1 MNKAYKIIWSHVRN
15 CYVVVS
21 EITKNHGKNNTRS
34 IVSQLAARSAEAQR
48 CAAAGRLLT
57 AAGRWALPFVTA
69 GVLLA
74 PVSGFASTIKDADN
88 NSLTSNGKVHNIYTQ
103 KILSNER
110 VNFGYNRFQKFEI
123 TKGDIANMHF
133 HLQGQPANKSDNLVN
148 LVKSKID
155 IQGTVNAIKDN
166 RIGGNLYF
174 ISPEGMTVGPTG
186 VINTGRFVGLVPS
199 IENFAGKARTSGMW
213 GSTTQMAYQFEHYI
227 SNFGK
232 RNDKG
237 EFSVLRREWAAQE
250 ELEGFK
256 LASDG
261 KIEIAGQVN
270 TRSGILLG
278 AAHIDIKNGALLRGN
293 KNIDFTSLV
302 NAKDDGGTVVTNAT
316 LSGVGMT
323 AVADD
328 KSGDIILRAAT
339 EHDNT
344 FLYSPTIETIINTS
358 LDARVD
364 VDGAI
369 ETDGRADISA
379 SATHKFDSSKFTLT
393 KPAMDA
399 GKDLLRDLLGLQIDA
414 AGARKLTTAQ
424 VNLTKNG
431 KITAAGDVNLQADAS
446 TTIKLE
452 AKIRPAKAADTTSAM
467 PVAAATV
474 GIVKNKAL
482 VDVKGDI
489 TSTAGDVAL
498 AANAKTNASL
508 KTVAL
513 EPYTAYVSPGDKG
526 NAIYVGVS
534 WLDGDNLAQINI
546 DEGKNAITAKGGDF
560 SAEAHATSDLS
571 AGSYVEG
578 ADKTFA
584 STSVTVLDFDTA
596 TNVNIKRSVEAKSV
610 KAAAENEIAG
620 LSASAEDANGEG
632 EGAYIDFVL
641 LNPTKG
647 DELAKKLKDK
657 YHWNGFVNGGKLE
670 GLENAFDT
678 VQGYITAGAAVAVV
692 DSVNSAAVT
701 VAPGVTLKATGDAV
715 KKDASGKDV
724 PGGDV
729 TLEANAHIDSLHHA
743 IAGWANEQDAD
754 TASKVT
760 VASAFL
766 YSNIEND
773 AKVELQKAA
782 ADQNGA
788 SLISE
793 KGSVNLN
800 ATGKQLYDAAE
811 PAKNVV
817 DRAKKM
823 WGVLKNFANQF
834 PELANLE
841 SDTVKVE
848 KLLDG
853 KLKTETDRA
862 SFWDFCDSLK
872 NFLKNEGKNI
882 SKLNSEAKQMVRD
895 LSDVLSPGSYTNYY
909 VRSYMVDSQD
919 SGSAN
924 LDVAAS
930 VNIAKLH
937 NKGIVSLGEKANIS
951 AGKNIKID
959 TLADTDVVTA
969 TGYGGEFFAMSESNG
984 NAAGATV
991 AVQDFIGDSLI
1002 LSGKNV
1008 TLTANTAGED
1018 SGNIAL
1024 NAKNEMIQT
1033 GIILSAGKADK
1044 NLSATGSL
1052 SLLTGGVNT
1061 LVLLDDE
1068 TAVRAAGTFSMG
1080 ADSSATVTNVVGGL
1094 ALGSARTNATIGAG
1108 VAVNLL
1114 DVNSIAMIGDTGSD
1128 ASTTVTDTETDE
1140 FKKKSIEEQNKIKA
1154 ENALAKARKV
1164 AAKEAQTKKMGA
1176 DFSLTTEELASSL
1189 GVKTADGAAKGSVTA
1204 QNVSVT
1210 GNSGGTLN
1218 AIGIEGAEA
1227 SESHSGFD
1235 FLTNWDKKGNYLRDQ
1250 MTDAG
1255 INVVGFPFD
1264 RFKKIL
1270 NKDVQLKKTWD
1281 FSTYQ
1286 PVQPANDNASEA
1298 SFNAT
1303 AAASVAWNKVE
1314 SETAAVISGVNVN
1327 LRKQKDADKAGSLIN
1342 TATDDV
1348 FSGAWAGAAAVNW
1361 FNGATGAA
1369 ANNNAKKGALG
1380 TAIAV
1385 NRLDRNA
1392 DAVMLASN
1400 ISQAGNIK
1408 NTAIR
1413 NGAEVAA
1420 ALGLAVT
1427 NDSQGTS
1434 TDASVAFG
1442 LAMNKANT
1450 GARALL
1456 VDTTSRYETQADN
1469 ITYTGGTD
1477 LETSAYDGDIQVAG
1491 GVDLA
1496 WVKTDQAGTGIAA
1509 GMTAAVSEISNDI
1522 QSGIQGGSYTGLSNV
1537 LAAGEDALT
1546 QVNAAVGLGFTRSDK
1561 GVATAGSLA
1570 YTELKNTNHSYISG
1584 TETLKATGGVTVTS
1598 QDISGKKENQYKK
1611 YLKDRKVDATGLGY
1625 LSSDTTNKLGTGTAA
1640 GSTMVNVAVE
1650 FSEGKTNAAGAALS
1664 INNVTNKFSSDIVN
1678 NKALEAG
1685 SVKAAA
1691 DVHTN
1696 IVSVAAGVSVS
1707 EADWG
1712 GVGSLS
1718 FNELDQDNIVS
1729 ITGNRNGTAANSGI
1743 TADSVSAAAKNTS
1756 HIVNVTGDFAG
1767 GKNAVGLGIA
1777 YNRMDDTTG
1786 IYATN
1791 NQIQAKDAAKGV
1803 AVSLD
1808 ANNDAYALAL
1818 SVGAAATYKDN
1829 GTVAAHGNFA
1839 VNRGHN
1845 DTVAVIGEDKDGK
1858 KGTEKD
1864 KIGNA
1869 SSVTVK
1875 ATDKTS
1881 KTTIAGSA
1889 ELAIK
1894 DTTVALGVGVAL
1906 TESDKG
1912 SEKGD
1917 GKETVRAEINNADIT
1932 TVKAGDK
1939 APVINATA
1947 TDSSKATTVSVGVGL
1962 VKSAKFAA
1970 QGVGADANINKT
1982 ITAGLK
1988 DTSIDKNGG
1997 SKAALV
2003 TVKADTSST
2012 LKTGAAAMQLS
2023 GPDSFLAGVVA
2034 VGVNRIKDTTTAGVT
2049 YTDKQ
2054 TAASMN
2060 VGNLDIS
2067 AASKGEIL
2075 SVAMGAS
2082 VAVKGTAAVGGS
2094 GSHNY
2099 IENNATAEI
2108 KKANIN
2114 STGNVGVVAQSDEAI
2129 SNYAGMLDVAAG
2141 GQGAAAALGVT
2152 GSYNKLTGHTY
2163 ARIED
2168 STVVAK
2174 GSDSNQIMTASALK
2188 DNTDNDKYLI
2198 DSAVSRN
2205 TWSSGSFTEG
2215 EGDDKKYGVSRLQKG
2230 RKEET
2235 KSGVV
2240 VDASATHSIASVMAN
2255 GGVAVGMGDSGVGV
2269 SLAGVVNLN
2278 YVSGETAAKVVD
2290 SKLNTAQTRSDVNV
2304 HAADYTNVAEFSGAA
2319 SVGVG
2324 QSAGIAAGFTG
2335 TTNEIDR
2342 VTAAGITTASATW
2355 DKDKKQYA
2363 INDTSKTKNTV
2374 YANNFAVTADAK
2386 QAMSAFNVT
2395 GAVAGSSVFS
2405 FETGDN
2411 VNTNKLQSAIVAAVT
2426 NATVDYA
2433 KDAVVKASHED
2444 AVYNLN
2450 VDAGLAISAKGA
2462 GSLNV
2467 GVGVVN
2473 ESSSVTAD
2481 VENSSIKKQTGAA
2494 GKSKL
2499 SIGASNSTKLEA
2511 TLTSVGVA
2519 AGLFSGAIAS
2529 SVAVNNVDTRVTSR
2543 IAGSELTADTVTV
2556 DTTNALKVK
2565 DATGTGA
2572 GALLGGI
2579 GVGVDVNTFND
2590 TVTTTVDNSTV
2601 KADDTLT
2608 VNTQTQREINNT
2620 VVGVGVGAG
2629 GIAVNV
2635 LAVTVN
2641 EGVEELG
2648 VVKDKDSKGNE
2659 QTFDHSATINK
2670 VLKTVNDNNQRDL
2683 SASFYGM
2690 TETEKTEMEKKARTN
2705 VKAGTTLAGTGVHT
2719 YVQNSSTLEAEK
2731 GALTVTNTELNDAD
2745 LVGGSGSGG
2754 IAGVNVA
2761 DVVYHLNELNEISV
2775 ANSTVKGGSV
2785 SLTTH
2790 QGNVTKNKDDAIHL
2804 QTVQAGLGGLAIGVG
2819 YAGLTTE
2826 GQTGI
2831 TIDKGTLTA
2840 TNGDLTVKSSDDAKS
2855 KTDMTGV
2862 SVGAVS
2868 VPVSVAHNTNIAN
2881 NFVNVKGGSQL
2892 TASTTKTQEVT
2903 DSEGNKKTEKAPAY
2917 INLQTERAGRVAA
2930 KTVGVGVGGAAVIVN
2945 TAKVYDRSSSAVS
2958 VADGSNTFTADAI
2971 RMEAVNAPVVK
2982 AEAGGTGV
2990 SALGVS
2996 VMQSNAEAYS
3006 AATVTVADNNSLL
3019 GDAVLAQAVIGKEGT
3034 DLTHAETH
3042 STNVSIIA
3050 NVSPNKAKAI
3060 TQTEAKVS
3068 MGTETFKTEKKE
3080 KTTNGQGQEEEKTVT
3095 GSYTSLALITRN
3107 NASRRAI
3114 LGNTSISGG
3123 FSIGTGDAKAEGD
3136 DKSIVEAKGANT
3148 GGDAAV
3154 KLQNLKISAGG
3165 SNTAKGLADGD
3176 SGGFTAWGAAATIT
3190 MNTKTTNTASLS
3202 GAWNVA
3208 GNADIGALQQVTS
3221 KGSSKTGAGGA
3232 FTATWANSDN
3242 NVEMDTKTELKE
3254 GAQLTAGQSYVL
3266 ASNKIVTG
3274 AYDGESWNNHMSVG
3288 GIIQIA
3294 PDIKSKQVLT
3304 SKANVA
3310 INKNAKVTTAKGQ
3323 VYDAYSNLDVYNK
3336 VEGKGGGV
3344 AENVFAYSDN
3354 TVVSTNKI
3362 AVDEGAELNQKG
3374 EYEAGSDI
3382 TLSSSDKIK
3391 MDLAAEAYIGGAGGA
3406 LEGGVENRVTRNNGV
3421 EVNGKL
3427 ASTHDINLYAG
3438 VDADGSASDV
3448 NITELAEAHNNT
3460 LVSVYTGT
3468 DTNLD
3473 LKNNQQVIVG
3483 KNGSATSVRHINVSA
3498 ENGSET
3504 FKKES
3509 VKVYNLVAG
3518 QSKNSKTVGNAP
3530 GMASMTETNNNFVNV
3545 EGLLKTGIQNNV
3557 KIEITGALV
3566 PSVTSKDE
3574 NGNAVEHT
3582 LTPVNG
3588 ELPKFNIA
3596 VTNNSGTNTDTIV
3609 RKEDIKTGDM
3619 DYATQLGKQLAALES
3634 LISDYNNGKSSNTA
3648 AYLGYIQQR
3657 QRILDEMEK
3666 RHLFT
3671 EATNDNGEKVKV
3683 YINEGFTIS
3692 YVEIPE
3698 ITVSG
3703 GNIVVQSD
3711 NLYGKGKL
3719 EANGAPQIQINNLSN
3734 AYLKLDGLKVGENGG
3749 EIRFQGHSISAGDE
3763 GKKQIN
3769 DLNKDK
3775 GKKAE
3780 FSSLYSDSSTSSVS
3794 AISVLNNNE
3803 AIRTEIQV
3811 KDQNGKEVTYVSI
3824 PDVAVLGDITNTFGD
3839 VRIENKQGNI
3849 TIGSGSTNNGANING
3864 RMVQLLATQGSISQ
3878 DYIDGIVNI
3887 GGRPQDI
3894 NRDEVDK
3901 VIKDTTLSE
3910 NDKVTK
3916 LGLTEV
3922 KSNIEKAEAG
3932 RIAGDSIYIAA
3943 ADINVNGLIQS
3954 GYGKYV
3960 ADIAADAVSD
3970 ENIQKLKNNGS
3981 EVTVQGRTMYKL
3993 NDGNRVEF
4001 DKDSGAFQYVV
4012 QVYYDPQ
4019 SKGLVVE
4026 DIDTKGG
4033 KIYLTGRIS
4042 STGNGRILAVDG
4054 GAEITIANN
4063 SKADLTTGKILNNDI
4078 EGKITITDLAR
4089 DTWTEYTRSQTT
4101 TIVDY
4106 TKHLKDAGGIDQYKE
4121 SGAAIG
4127 RFDKDNPKTY
4137 TPKSGL
4143 RYNWTLGKETST
4155 TRYYEQVQNT
4165 LFWGGVETGTD
4176 TSKLAQTEASTT
4188 PTETKTTDGH
4198 ALGSGNFIDTI
4209 SAGYTD
4215 SSGKKLVDTEFGAI
4229 MESNKTSESRTVTGN
4244 WKEGGKWWA
4253 LWSNPKYH
4261 TTWTTKTGTTQSY
4274 TFSLKADNPIGIGFI
4289 GKENGSI
4296 TVSNTNT
4303 AGGNVNLNGNIQSN
4317 TKEAAVTIRS
4327 AGGSIIQKSGTT
4339 ITTGKAVLQA
4349 KDDIENIHIASMGE
4363 RIDTGEKDAKGNV
4376 IYTTND
4382 GVLLN
4387 AVSSNAGNINV
4398 EVVGGSIAG
4407 QALPGNVVIQ
4417 KLKSEGT
4424 GVTGSPGDVT
4434 LKAKGNITQEGTG
4447 VTVRGQSIRLT
4458 SVDGAIGTSAQSI
4471 VVDSSAEAFGLGE
4484 DSAGVNAEAKANIN
4498 IAEQDGDMRVGSV
4511 ISHEGDVYLE
4521 AKDGRLL
4528 DALPQTN
4535 DGNNMDEDDLI
4546 HHWIDAGL
4554 IAGTEDYEGAYIRG
4568 LKQDAA
4574 NYKARVEEQFKEFKS
4589 GNNGFSLRQRF
4600 TKPGTTETYANAKEY
4615 LAQDK
4620 TYMVMENAN
4629 ADYKAYIEKEY
4640 ANKEGKPE
4648 LEAKYAGYDS
4658 AAAYLAQ
4665 DTGYQN
4671 MLSIARDYKDETE
4684 KDFAQFTVEASIK
4697 QKFTKTDGTFYAS
4710 VSEYLAADT
4719 AYQKLVKETQD
4730 KTNPYVRDV
4739 NEQFNKFKNGDNTY
4753 KDMFTKEDGTTYDT
4767 VSQYLLEDATY
4778 QGYIKDQN
4786 DYSVRIC
4793 DEFSHFT
4800 NNKSNGALADMF
4812 TLPSGKTY
4820 DSAEAY
4826 LRDDATYQAMV
4837 KKYEQPEFAWTKDQL
4852 LYAIRNAIVNKE
4864 TGVSSETQTKVANV
4878 QGKNVTLVAKGVGLN
4893 TNQTT
4898 EIKASDLGGGAEASI
4913 AKMKQLAN
4921 ADAADVTMYNKNGDI
4936 LRLVTVKSDT
4946 GALVNTWKAYKA
4958 DKPSE
4963 EIHYT
4968 DASNYE
4974 IDKFV
4979 IGNFSPLGVYATG
4992 KLDVTA
4998 ISDNVFIAGRSND
5011 KAGFAPVNIGKITA
5025 GGSDDTGN
5033 VNSDVRLYTREGIYN
5048 AADRLGQNEG
5058 NIHAKDLIAYGGTK
5072 DIGSKEK
5079 PVTVSL
5085 SGDLLTA
5092 NAGDSSSTDTASGNV
5107 YIKNV
5112 KTDDKLRVGAIYAK
5126 NTISLE
5132 SAKGFDMTTNPDY
5145 KLAYLNAGKALEL
5158 KTNPSTGVIG
5168 SEANPIRILNN
5179 AGTPEQYGG
5188 DLANNGMLIN
5198 LTGKD
5203 AYVKGVNGTRG
5214 DNTTMRLGLVKM
5226 TGDLAATSESY
5237 LEAGAVRL
5245 GDTEEEGINGKVD
5258 AGGNVKLE
5266 AVKDVVVTG
5275 PASSTDGDIT
5285 VKAGADAR
5293 VNYALTA
5300 YSGIYITAE
5309 NEAKINGDLTA
5320 KATDNTVVSVSGKNG
5335 VTLDNSVISGRPQ
5348 KDAEGS
5354 YRDGG
5359 AILLA
5364 SANGRIRQ
5372 NENGALVA
5380 HIVKAASGKAIDLTN
5395 QGNKFR
5401 EFTATGVDSEE
5412 TDEQGNKVKVING
5425 GVNVSAHAGNT
5436 LTAGIEN
5443 SVVYG
5448 NVALTNVDDGGLT
5461 VNTDIAVK
5469 KNQDSNSGN
5478 ITFNQQ
5484 GDILVEGALQAENSV
5499 SETSANGNVTN
5510 YKEITAENNIQIQA
5524 TAANDA
5530 AKGNVALHGAVTS
5543 KTGTVTGEAGQNLTA
5558 NDVDAKGN
5566 IALTAGH
5573 DIALKGGVKTAD
5585 GEVSGNAGNDI
5596 MIEDTVTAPEHIVL
5610 TAGHDISESKNGGL
5624 VTDEADITVGNSA
5637 ILTGGNNA
5645 FPRIIVNGIAPAGS
5659 NEPVIA
5665 GNVKIADSAASLS
5678 LNVNAEVRGVA
5689 EAENKIGALRVDSAL
5704 TAGSVT
5710 LRAKEDIAQQA
5721 GITVTGQAEGLT
5733 VSAGTGVILENEN
5746 NRFNMITLQGPETM
5760 KAEHEGRTYT
5770 VNAIRGDVK
5779 VKTHGGSDLI
5789 VTTIAETSPEQL
5801 LMVGNDFALEN
5812 LDTDGGISAYNSIW
5826 AFGEKEGTGNITLK
5840 ADGNIVNGDD
5850 THEVTLLAARDINL
5864 LSVKGLVDN
5873 NGSLSAGNNVTLD
5886 AAKGISAGENK
5897 DDFVS
5902 AGNSVTMYTDAG
5914 DIETAGNVSAKDG
5927 DVLIRNGVLD
5937 DDGSFIAGTGKIQLG
5952 GNVEAGRNIDVKAA
5966 GGNIVMEKGNITAKQ
5981 DIIVQAGGEGNINLS
5996 GLGMLTDTQV
6006 TAGNSISLTT
6016 EKGSILAGGTIK
6028 AEQGDIVARQTDG
6041 VAVGGEGSVYGI
6053 GFLGDVTAES
6063 GNVTAHVKKGIIYY
6077 SGNTKAGGDI
6087 TATVSQEGDIGYGT
6101 TAGQGTV
6108 EAGGNVTAFTQ
6119 NGNILYDNTVTAG
6132 RDITAMTLE
6141 GDVTGSGSMNAGR
6154 DVVLGS
6160 SQGDVAMQADVTAKN
6175 DVTATATQGDIVMAG
6190 NVTAKNGDVILVASN
6205 SNPETSDG
6213 NVTVKGRIKSGTDTK
6228 LIAENGNVSVA
6239 GTIDSGNDMNATVK
6253 GTAGGS
6259 IELGGDVKAI
6269 RDIVAEIKDPVNGNI
6284 TVNGKTDAGRDV
6296 KVTNTEGDITLNGDV
6311 DAGNDILA
6319 TTTSGMIQMDGDVTA
6334 KQGDIKAASGTGAIG
6349 LVGDIDACRDVI
6361 AKTGGTGS
6369 ILFNS
6374 DWSDGKHDVHA
6385 GRDVDL
6391 TVENADISV
6400 NGMVTADAGDI
6411 RATAKTGGI
6420 DFNGSVQAGQDITA
6434 SVTEN
6439 GTIRYSGAV
6448 KANRDVTATTLN
6460 GTIDYAKKVE
6470 AGRSVTALTDN
6481 GNVTYN
6487 ASIVAGDSVLA
6498 DVLKGDIYVGDD
6510 ITAQNHV
6517 TLTDGEGKITV
6528 GDTINTTAGNVT
6540 LTAIE
6545 GTVTVGE
6552 ADGTGRIDA
6561 GGIVTI
6567 NASKAIATD
6576 TNLVDIL
6583 TSVESRNADV
6593 SVKSVNGNIHI
6604 GNNNDPDTETVT
6616 AKGNVNLE
6624 ADYGKIIIDGKTS
6637 TKEGDIILKATNKE
6651 YKPGADGQNIIIHQS
6666 GKLEAGRDAN
6676 LIAVN
6681 GDLHVTDN
6689 VTAQRT
6695 LRAETRGQGDI
6706 TLDKDVTVVKDMTMQ
6721 TEKGNITVGKD
6732 ITAKNGNVTIN
6743 AKSGSVAVGTVD
6755 GSGNKSGKVEAGGN
6769 VTINAAQPSAGTNNL
6784 VDILTSV
6791 ESKNADVSV
6800 KTVNG
6805 DIHIGS
6811 NDANTETVTAKGNVT
6826 LEADNGKIIIDGKT
6840 STKEGDIT
6848 LKATN
6853 KKEYKP
6859 GEDGKNIIINQDGK
6873 LEAGR
6878 DANLIAVNGDLHV
6891 TDNVTAQRTLRA
6903 ETRGQ
6908 GAISLDEN
6916 VTVVKD
6922 MVMQAEKGDITVGH
6936 KVDASQGSVTM
6947 TTGTGSIDIGST
6959 VTAGRDISA
6968 KAGTAA
6974 NGSGDILIGDN
6985 LDADTVKAGNNVTLE
7000 TTNGKI
7006 DIKGSTSTVSG
7017 DIKVTAGRPVY
7028 NPDSD
7033 TIVFDQN
7040 GKLKSGKDAYLIAKN
7055 GDLHV
7060 TDDVTAKGTF
7070 YAQVEGMGNVYLD
7083 ENLNV
7088 EKDLTLSTETGDITV
7103 GKEVNAGNGSVSL
7116 TTGTGN
7122 VTVGEDVTAGKNVS
7136 VTTGTG
7142 NVTVGSNGKGSVT
7155 ADKDVTVNV
7164 GKGEVDIVKSVTSND
7179 GSVTVKSGE
7188 GNIHIGNN
7196 GPTVDTVTAKENI
7209 TLETGEGKITIDG
7222 KTSTQ
7227 TGDVTLQAANKEYV
7241 AGETG
7246 KNIII
7251 NATGQVTAGN
7261 DANLIAKNGDL
7272 HVTDRVTAQGSLNAE
7287 TQTKGDISLDDDVTV
7302 VNDISMKTQTG
7313 DITVGKKVTADNGSV
7328 SMTTE
7333 TGKIT
7338 VDENVTA
7345 GADVNMTTGTG
7356 NIDIGEAV
7364 NAGGSITG
7372 KSGSGT
7378 IHIGNNGPDVDTVTA
7393 TENIKLE
7400 AEDGKIEIYGKTS
7413 TQTGDITLKAANK
7426 KYVPGADGQN
7436 IIIDHNGQV
7445 ASGRDASLIAKNGDL
7460 HVTDAIKAQ
7469 RDVNAI
7475 TQSQGDVF
7483 LDDSL
7488 KVNRNATLQADTGDI
7503 MAPKSLT
7510 AGNNATLTTK
7520 QGNITSGSVTA
7531 GNNIT
7536 ATNGN
7541 GVTRANSLTAG
7552 NHITVANGDGQ
7563 IRLGTTDSKSASL
7576 SNAGKDGSVTAGTI
7590 RVEANGNAN
7599 GTGADDLHLGGS
7611 NVSAGTVVNKSS
7623 GSAPLTITTQGATK
7637 SQPMKDFNI
7646 GARNADGSYNGG
7658 IQSASGAVV
7667 QQLWTDKGLVYMNGD
7682 SNLHVSKLVVND
7694 KLHAANQNISAGIF
7708 GRPPTHDG
7716 ERVVYWNNSNRNNPA
7731 GEMSRWYS
7739 GSYSDSGWMY
7749 LDLFYNGNIG
7759 SRYGVLVDAH
7769 GYRNLYGDSI
7779 SVVDTMRKRLNAE
7792 ANGDGVVYYNRSNLI
7807 RFGDDANIANALAE
7821 ELTVDE

>member
-21 EITKNHGKNNTRS
+21 EIVKNHGKNNTRS
-34 IVSQLAARSAEAQR
+34 IVSLLAARSAEAQR

-74 PVSGFASTIKDADN
+74 PVSGWASTIKDADN
-88 NSLTSNGKVHNIYTQ
+88 KSLTSNGKVHDIYAQ
-103 KILSNER
+103 QILKNDR
-110 VNFGYNRFQKFEI
+110 VNFGYNRFQEFKI
-123 TKGDIANMHF
+123 TQGDIANMHF

-186 VINTGRFVGLVPS
+186 VINTGRFVGLVPDS
-199 IENFAGKARTSGMW
+199 DNFTGKVGTSGMW

-237 EFSVLRREWAAQE
+237 EFSVMRTEWAEEE
-250 ELEGFK
+250 ELKGFK
-256 LASDG
+256 LASKG

-270 TRSGILLG
+270 TRSGMLLG

-302 NAKDDGGTVVTNAT
+302 NAKDDGGNVVTDAA

-344 FLYSPTIETIINTS
+344 YLYSPTIETIIDTN
-358 LDARVD
+358 LDAKVD
-364 VDGAI
+364 VDGTI
-369 ETDGRADISA
+369 VTDGRADISA
-379 SATHKFDSSKFTLT
+379 SATHKFDSTKFTLT
-393 KPAMDA
+393 KPIMDV
-399 GKDLLRDLLGLQIDA
+399 GKDLLRDLLGLNIDA

-424 VNLTKNG
+424 VNLKENG

-452 AKIRPAKAADTTSAM
+452 AKIRPAKADGTTSAM

-498 AANAKTNASL
+498 TANATTNASL

-596 TNVNIKRSVEAKSV
+596 TNVNVKRSVEAESV

-620 LSASAEDANGEG
+620 LSVAAEDANGEG

-657 YHWNGFVNGGKLE
+657 YHWNGFINGGKLA

-678 VQGYITAGAAVAVV
+678 AQGYITAGAAVAVV

-715 KKDASGKDV
+715 KKDAGGKEV
-724 PGGDV
+724 SGGDV
-729 TLEANAHIDSLHHA
+729 TLEANAHIDSLHHSLQ
-743 IAGWANEQDAD
+743 GWANEQDAD

-760 VASAFL
+760 VASSVL

-773 AKVELQKAA
+773 AKVELQGDTANHK
-782 ADQNGA
+782 GA

-800 ATGKQLYDAAE
+800 ATGKQIYDAAE

-823 WGVLKNFANQF
+823 WKVLKNFGYQF

-1286 PVQPANDNASEA
+1286 PVQPANDDASEA

-1303 AAASVAWNKVE
+1303 VAASVAWNKVE
-1314 SETAAVISGVNVN
+1314 SETAAVISGVNVD

-1640 GSTMVNVAVE
+1640 GSTIVNVAVE

-1743 TADSVSAAAKNTS
+1743 IVDSVSAAAKNTS

-1786 IYATN
+1786 IYAAN

-2278 YVSGETAAKVVD
+2278 YVSGETAAKVLD

-2324 QSAGIAAGFTG
+2324 SKAGIAAGFTG

-2342 VTAAGITTASATW
+2342 VTAAGISTSSATW
-2355 DKDKKQYA
+2355 NAAEKRYETS
-2363 INDTSKTKNTV
+2363 DTSKTKNTV

-2395 GAVAGSSVFS
+2395 GAVAGSSMAAFQ
-2405 FETGDN
+2405 TGDN
-2411 VNTNKLQSAIVAAVT
+2411 VNTNKLQSATVAAVT

-2494 GKSKL
+2494 GKPKL

-2608 VNTQTQREINNT
+2608 VNTKTQREVGNT

-2641 EGVEELG
+2641 EGVEKLG
-2648 VVKDKDSKGNE
+2648 AAEDADGKATSFSHTD
-2659 QTFDHSATINK
+2659 TINK
-2670 VLKTVNDNNQRDL
+2670 VLNTVNDNNKRDL

-2690 TETEKTEMEKKARTN
+2690 TDSEKAEMKEKAKTN
-2705 VKAGTTLAGTGVHT
+2705 VKAGTTLQGTGVHT

-2731 GALTVTNTELNDAD
+2731 GALKVTNTELNDAD

-2754 IAGVNVA
+2754 IAGINVA
-2761 DVVYHLNELNEISV
+2761 DVVYHLNELNDISV
-2775 ANSTVKGGSV
+2775 KNSTVKGSSV

-2819 YAGLTTE
+2819 YAGLTTK

-2945 TAKVYDRSSSAVS
+2945 TAKVYDKSTSAVTVEGS
-2958 VADGSNTFTADAI
+2958 DTVSNIDSDKNSNTFTADAI
-2971 RMEAVNAPVVK
+2971 RMEAVNAPVVR

-2990 SALGVS
+2990 AALGVS

-3006 AATVTVADNNSLL
+3006 KATVDVKDSNSLL
-3019 GDAVLAQAVIGKEGT
+3019 GDAILARAVIGKAGT
-3034 DLTHAETH
+3034 DMTYAETH
-3042 STNVSIIA
+3042 GTNVSLLVGVA
-3050 NVSPNKAKAI
+3050 PNKAKAI
-3060 TQTEAKVS
+3060 TETAASVS
-3068 MGTETFKTEKKE
+3068 MGNETYKTQKQE
-3080 KTTNGQGQEEEKTVT
+3080 KTKNEQGEEETKTVE
-3095 GSYTSLALITRN
+3095 GSFTSLALITEN

-3114 LGNTSISGG
+3114 IGNTTIGLLASV
-3123 FSIGTGDAKAEGD
+3123 GTGDAKATGD
-3136 DKSIVEAKGANT
+3136 DKSLVTAKGGDSNSNT
-3148 GGDAAV
+3148 
-3154 KLQNLKISAGG
+3154 KLQNLKISASGN
-3165 SNTAKGLADGD
+3165 NTAKGFADGD
-3176 SGGFTAWGAAATIT
+3176 SGGATAWGAAATIT
-3190 MNTKTTNTASLS
+3190 MRTKTTNTTSLS
-3202 GAWNVA
+3202 GAWDVT
-3208 GNADIGALQQVTS
+3208 GNADIGALQQVTA
-3221 KGSSKTGAGGA
+3221 KGSSKTGAGGIVSV
-3232 FTATWANSDN
+3232 TWANSDN
-3242 NVEMDTKTELKE
+3242 NVEMDTRTELKD
-3254 GAQLTAGQSYVL
+3254 GAVLNAGQSYVL
-3266 ASNKIVTG
+3266 ASNKLVTG
-3274 AYDGESWNNHMSVG
+3274 AYDGETWNNHMNVG
-3288 GIIQIA
+3288 GVIQIA
-3294 PDIKSKQVLT
+3294 PDIKSEQKMT
-3304 SKANVA
+3304 SNANVVLG
-3310 INKNAKVTTAKGQ
+3310 KNAKVNTTKGQ
-3323 VYDAYSNLDVYNK
+3323 VYDAYTDMDIYNK

-3344 AENVFAYSDN
+3344 AENIYTYSDN
-3354 TVVSTNKI
+3354 FITSTNKI
-3362 AVDEGAELNQKG
+3362 TVNADAELNQKG
-3374 EYEAGSDI
+3374 EFEDGSDI

-3391 MDLAAEAYIGGAGGA
+3391 MDVAAEAYAGG
-3406 LEGGVENRVTRNNGV
+3406 LEGTVRALVDAPVTRNNGV
-3421 EVNGKL
+3421 EINGKL

-3438 VDADGSASDV
+3438 VNADGSSSSLDV
-3448 NITELAEAHNNT
+3448 TALAEAHNNSA
-3460 LVSVYTGT
+3460 LIPAYTSPEIK
-3468 DTNLD
+3468 LD
-3473 LKNNQQVIVG
+3473 LKNNQQVTVG
-3483 KNGSATSVRHINVSA
+3483 TVGSATSVRNINASA
-3498 ENGSET
+3498 VNGKET
-3504 FKKES
+3504 VKKDT
-3509 VKVYNLVAG
+3509 VAVYWLFLG
-3518 QSKNSKTVGNAP
+3518 QSKDSKAATNAP
-3530 GMASMTETNNNFVNV
+3530 GKATIDEKNNNFVKV
-3545 EGLLKTGIQNNV
+3545 DGLLKTGIQNNV
-3557 KIEITGALV
+3557 AVTITGQKT
-3566 PSVTSKDE
+3566 PSAKDADGKPINFTPADTLKVAISSLNNE
-3574 NGNAVEHT
+3574 NKLLSVGDV
-3582 LTPVNG
+3582 VIG
-3588 ELPKFNIA
+3588 E
-3596 VTNNSGTNTDTIV
+3596 
-3609 RKEDIKTGDM
+3609 M
-3619 DYATQLGKQLAALES
+3619 DYATQLGTQLAALDK
-3634 LISDYNNGKSSNTA
+3634 LIQDYSTGQSGNLTS
-3648 AYLGYIQQR
+3648 YLGYLAQK
-3657 QRILDEMEK
+3657 QRILDEMDARGLYKQEGT
-3666 RHLFT
+3666 H
-3671 EATNDNGEKVKV
+3671 NEKVYV
-3683 YINEGFTIS
+3683 TSGYTIG

-3698 ITVSG
+3698 ISVSG
-3703 GNIVVQSD
+3703 GSIIVQSD
-3711 NLYGKGKL
+3711 TLSGSGKL
-3719 EANGAPQIQINNLSN
+3719 EANGKPQVTITNESDT
-3734 AYLKLDGLKVGENGG
+3734 YLRIKGIHVGDEGG
-3749 EIRFQGHSISAGDE
+3749 EIRFKGTSVANNNEIT
-3763 GKKQIN
+3763 
-3769 DLNKDK
+3769 DLNKNKQEATFTNLKNDTAS
-3775 GKKAE
+3775 GN
-3780 FSSLYSDSSTSSVS
+3780 VS
-3794 AISVLNNNE
+3794 AITITSENKVSNNNNT
-3803 AIRTEIQV
+3803 RT
-3811 KDQNGKEVTYVSI
+3811 VTDSQGNSHTYTAI
-3824 PDVAVLGDITNTFGD
+3824 PDIAVVGDISNGSGNVT
-3839 VRIENKQGNI
+3839 IENKSYHGNI
-3849 TIGSGSTNNGANING
+3849 NIGSDKTGKGVTVNGKTVKVIASTGSVG
-3864 RMVQLLATQGSISQ
+3864 Q
-3878 DYIDGIVNI
+3878 DYVDGIVNI
-3887 GGRPQDI
+3887 GGNPEYLNSSI
-3894 NRDEVDK
+3894 A
-3901 VIKDTTLSE
+3901 DTEKASAATELRSQSE
-3910 NDKVTK
+3910 NLAKDKS
-3916 LGLTEV
+3916 LS
-3922 KSNIEKAEAG
+3922 KSITGYTIVQSADDAG
-3932 RIAGDSIYIAA
+3932 RIAGSNVYISA
-3943 ADINVNGLIQS
+3943 ADININGLVQS
-3954 GYGKYV
+3954 GYSRYV
-3960 ADIAADAVSD
+3960 ADIGEDALSD
-3970 ENIQKLKNNGS
+3970 KKIQQYKNSGS
-3981 EVTVQGRTMYKL
+3981 EVTVQGRTMYKV
-3993 NDGNRVEF
+3993 NDGRRAVYN
-4001 DKDSGAFQYVV
+4001 STLGAYEYIV

-4019 SKGLVVE
+4019 TGGLVVE
-4026 DIDTKGG
+4026 DLDTGGG

-4042 STGNGRILAVDG
+4042 STGNGRVLAVDG
-4054 GAEITIANN
+4054 GADIAITNRSAGN
-4063 SKADLTTGKILNNDI
+4063 LTTGKIFNNNI
-4078 EGKITITDLAR
+4078 EGKVTITDLAKN
-4089 DTWTEYTRSQTT
+4089 TWTEFTRSVIKSMSITDYTNSLKDPNAQVTVTT
-4101 TIVDY
+4101 TNIAESDRY
-4106 TKHLKDAGGIDQYKE
+4106 AADGGKKTTAYKVN
-4121 SGAAIG
+4121 
-4127 RFDKDNPKTY
+4127 DNQ
-4137 TPKSGL
+4137 
-4143 RYNWTLGKETST
+4143 RYNWTVGTETAQT
-4155 TRYYEQVQNT
+4155 AYYHKVQNT
-4165 LFWGGVETGTD
+4165 LFWGGVKVGTD
-4176 TSKLAQTEASTT
+4176 TSKLVSEETSLT
-4188 PTETKTTDGH
+4188 PTYQSSGNERN
-4198 ALGSGNFIDTI
+4198 LGSGTFIGTINDTTVTG
-4209 SAGYTD
+4209 S
-4215 SSGKKLVDTEFGAI
+4215 EFGLLY
-4229 MESNKTSESRTVTGN
+4229 ENRHTTDSRTVTGN
-4244 WKEGGKWWA
+4244 WKESGDWYA
-4253 LWSNPKYH
+4253 LWSNPSYH
-4261 TTWTTKTGTTQSY
+4261 TTWTTKSGSTQSY
-4274 TFSLKADNPIGIGFI
+4274 TFSIKANKDIAVGFI
-4289 GKENGSI
+4289 GKKDGSI
-4296 TVSNTNT
+4296 AVANTNT
-4303 AGGNVNLNGNIQSN
+4303 TGGDINLNGDISGN
-4317 TKEAAVTIRS
+4317 TKDAVLTITS

-4339 ITTGKAVLQA
+4339 LTTGVATLQA
-4349 KDDIENIHIASMGE
+4349 KNNIENIHIASMGE
-4363 RIDTGEKDAKGNV
+4363 RIATDKKDEKGNV
-4376 IYTTND
+4376 IYTAND

-4398 EVVGGSIAG
+4398 EVVGGVADG

-4417 KLKSEGT
+4417 KLRSEGT
-4424 GVTGSPGDVT
+4424 GVSGHSGDVT
-4434 LKAKGNITQEGTG
+4434 LKAQGNITQEGTG
-4447 VTVRGQSIRLT
+4447 ATVRGQSIRLT

-4484 DSAGVNAEAKANIN
+4484 DSAGVNAEAKSNIN

-4528 DALPQTN
+4528 DALPQTDN
-4535 DGNNMDEDDLI
+4535 GNNIDEDDLI

-4574 NYKARVEEQFKEFKS
+4574 NYKARVEEQFAEFKS
-4589 GNNGFSLRQRF
+4589 GGSEFSLRQQF
-4600 TKPGTTETYANAKEY
+4600 TKPGTTETYANAEEY

-4620 TYMVMENAN
+4620 TYMAMENAN

-4640 ANKEGKPE
+4640 ANKKGNPD

-4658 AAAYLAQ
+4658 AASYLAQ
-4665 DTGYQN
+4665 DTAYQN
-4671 MLSIARDYKDETE
+4671 MLSTSRDYKDKTE

-4739 NEQFNKFKNGDNTY
+4739 NEKFNKFKNDGNTY

-4778 QGYIKDQN
+4778 QDYIKDQN

-4826 LRDDATYQAMV
+4826 LKDDNTYKAMV
-4837 KKYEQPEFAWTKDQL
+4837 DKYTNPDFAWTKDQL

-4893 TNQTT
+4893 TNVTT
-4898 EIKASDLGGGAEASI
+4898 EISVADLGGGSVASI

-4921 ADAADVTMYNKNGDI
+4921 ADASDVTMKNKNGDI
-4936 LRLVTVKSDT
+4936 LRLVATTSADGT
-4946 GALVNTWKAYKA
+4946 TVNTWKAYKA

-4998 ISDNVFIAGRSND
+4998 NSDNVFIAGRSND
-5011 KAGFAPVNIGKITA
+5011 KVGFAPVNIGKITA
-5025 GGSDDTGN
+5025 GGNDDTGN
-5033 VNSDVRLYTREGIYN
+5033 VNSDVRLYTQEGIYN
-5048 AADRLGQNEG
+5048 AASQLGQNEG

-5092 NAGDSSSTDTASGNV
+5092 NAGDSSSTDIASGNV

-5145 KLAYLNAGKALEL
+5145 TLAYLNAGKALEL
-5158 KTNPSTGVIG
+5158 KTDPSTGVIG

-5188 DLANNGMLIN
+5188 AQANSGMLIN

-5214 DNTTMRLGLVKM
+5214 DNTTMRLGLVEM

-5275 PASSTDGDIT
+5275 PVSSTDGDIT

-5293 VNYALTA
+5293 VNDALTA

-5309 NEAKINGDLTA
+5309 NEAKIKGDLTA
-5320 KATDNTVVSVSGKNG
+5320 NATDNTVVSVSGKNG
-5335 VTLDNSVISGRPQ
+5335 VTLDNSVISGKPQ

-5364 SANGRIRQ
+5364 SANGKIRQ

-5380 HIVKAASGKAIDLTN
+5380 YIVTAASGKAIDLTN

-5412 TDEQGNKVKVING
+5412 TDGQGNKVKVING

-5461 VNTDIAVK
+5461 VNTDITVK

-5499 SETSANGNVTN
+5499 SEISANGNVTN
-5510 YKEITAENNIQIQA
+5510 NKEITAENNIWIQA

-5530 AKGNVALHGAVTS
+5530 AKGNVALHGTVTS
-5543 KTGTVTGEAGQNLTA
+5543 KTGTITGAAGQNVTA

-5665 GNVKIADSAASLS
+5665 GNVNIADSAASLS

-5689 EAENKIGALRVDSAL
+5689 EAENKTGALRVDSAL
-5704 TAGSVT
+5704 TANSVT

-5779 VKTHGGSDLI
+5779 VKTHGGSDLV

-5937 DDGSFIAGTGKIQLG
+5937 DDGNFIAGIGNVQLN

-5966 GGNIVMEKGNITAKQ
+5966 GGDIVMEKGNITAKQ

-6053 GFLGDVTAES
+6053 GFLGDVTAEN

-6087 TATVSQEGDIGYGT
+6087 TATVSQEGNIGYGT
-6101 TAGQGTV
+6101 IAGQGKV

-6119 NGNILYDNTVTAG
+6119 NGNILYNNTVTAG
-6132 RDITAMTLE
+6132 RDITAMTNDGNVTGE
-6141 GDVTGSGSMNAGR
+6141 GSVNAGDDAVMSSGKGDV
-6154 DVVLGS
+6154 D
-6160 SQGDVAMQADVTAKN
+6160 MQADVTAKN
-6175 DVTATATQGDIVMAG
+6175 NVTATATQGDIVMAG

-6213 NVTVKGRIKSGTDTK
+6213 SVTVKGKIQSGTDTK
-6228 LIAENGNVSVA
+6228 LIAENGGVRVA
-6239 GTIDSGNDMNATVK
+6239 GTIESGNDVNATVK
-6253 GTAGGS
+6253 GTAGGN

-6284 TVNGKTDAGRDV
+6284 TVNGKTDAGHDV
-6296 KVTNTEGDITLNGDV
+6296 KVTNTQGDITLNGDV

-6349 LVGDIDACRDVI
+6349 LVGDIDAGRDVI

-6420 DFNGSVQAGQDITA
+6420 DFKGSVKAGQDITA

-6439 GTIRYSGAV
+6439 GTIQYSGAV
-6448 KANRDVTATTLN
+6448 KADRDVTATTLN
-6460 GTIDYAKKVE
+6460 GSIDYAKKVE
-6470 AGRSVTALTDN
+6470 AGRSITALTDN

-6487 ASIVAGDSVLA
+6487 AGIVAGDSVLA
-6498 DVLKGDIYVGDD
+6498 DVLEGDIYVGDN
-6510 ITAQNHV
+6510 IVAQNHV
-6517 TLTDGEGKITV
+6517 TLTDGKGTILV
-6528 GDTINTTAGNVT
+6528 GDTINTTKGDVT
-6540 LTAIE
+6540 LTAKE

-6616 AKGNVNLE
+6616 AKENVNLE

-6651 YKPGADGQNIIIHQS
+6651 YKPGADGKNIIINQS

-6853 KKEYKP
+6853 KEYKP
-6859 GEDGKNIIINQDGK
+6859 GADGQNIIIHQSGVVDS
-6873 LEAGR
+6873 GR
-6878 DANLIAVNGDLHV
+6878 DANLIAVNGDLVV
-6891 TDNVTAQRTLRA
+6891 TDNVKAEGSLNA
-6903 ETRGQ
+6903 ET
-6908 GAISLDEN
+6908 
-6916 VTVVKD
+6916 
-6922 MVMQAEKGDITVGH
+6922 KG
-6936 KVDASQGSVTM
+6936 
-6947 TTGTGSIDIGST
+6947 
-6959 VTAGRDISA
+6959 
-6968 KAGTAA
+6968 
-6974 NGSGDILIGDN
+6974 
-6985 LDADTVKAGNNVTLE
+6985 
-7000 TTNGKI
+7000 
-7006 DIKGSTSTVSG
+7006 KGSLSLG
-7017 DIKVTAGRPVY
+7017 
-7028 NPDSD
+7028 
-7033 TIVFDQN
+7033 
-7040 GKLKSGKDAYLIAKN
+7040 
-7055 GDLHV
+7055 
-7060 TDDVTAKGTF
+7060 
-7070 YAQVEGMGNVYLD
+7070 
-7083 ENLNV
+7083 ENINV
-7088 EKDLTLSTETGDITV
+7088 ENDMALRTDEGDITV
-7103 GKEVNAGNGSVSL
+7103 GKDITAKQGSVTL
-7116 TTGTGN
+7116 TTGAGN
-7122 VTVGEDVTAGKNVS
+7122 ITVGEDDGSGQKVGIIEANKDVNINTGK
-7136 VTTGTG
+7136 G
-7142 NVTVGSNGKGSVT
+7142 NVNIETSVESKE
-7155 ADKDVTVNV
+7155 ADVNV
-7164 GKGEVDIVKSVTSND
+7164 KVTD
-7179 GSVTVKSGE
+7179 

-7196 GPTVDTVTAKENI
+7196 ESDVDTVTAKQNV
-7209 TLETGEGKITIDG
+7209 TLETGNGKITVDG
-7222 KTSTQ
+7222 KTSTEK
-7227 TGDVTLQAANKEYV
+7227 GDITLKAANKEYV
-7241 AGETG
+7241 EGESG

-7251 NATGQVTAGN
+7251 NHSGKVDSGR
-7261 DANLIAKNGDL
+7261 DANLITKNGDL
-7272 HVTDRVTAQGSLNAE
+7272 HVTDRVTAKDTLNAKTE
-7287 TQTKGDISLDDDVTV
+7287 GKGDILLDDDVEV
-7302 VNDISMKTQTG
+7302 KKDIAMQTDTG
-7313 DITVGKKVTADNGSV
+7313 NINVGKKVTADNGSV
-7328 SMTTE
+7328 SMTTGTGNVTVGEKVSAGQDVSME
-7333 TGKIT
+7333 TGTGHIT
-7338 VDENVTA
+7338 VGDDLTA
-7345 GADVNMTTGTG
+7345 GHNAIMSAGEGNITVGNKTTGTG
-7356 NIDIGEAV
+7356 NVKAKGDVIAE
-7364 NAGGSITG
+7364 TG
-7372 KSGSGT
+7372 KGNVNIEKTVTSEQGSVAVKTQDGN
-7378 IHIGNNGPDVDTVTA
+7378 IHVGDNGPSVKTVTA
-7393 TENIKLE
+7393 KENVDLE
-7400 AEDGKIEIYGKTS
+7400 TGNGKITVEGKTS
-7413 TQTGDITLKAANK
+7413 TEKGDITLKAANPTYK
-7426 KYVPGADGQN
+7426 AGADGQN

-7445 ASGRDASLIAKNGDL
+7445 ASGRDATLVAKNGDL
-7460 HVTDAIKAQ
+7460 HVTDRISAQ

-7475 TQSQGDVF
+7475 TQQQGDVF
-7483 LDDSL
+7483 LDDSMH
-7488 KVNRNATLQADTGDI
+7488 VQRNVKLQADDGDI
-7503 MAPKSLT
+7503 VVPDSLT
-7510 AGNNATLTTK
+7510 AGNNAELKTQK
-7520 QGNITSGSVTA
+7520 GNITSGSVTA

-7541 GVTRANSLTAG
+7541 GVTKANSLTAG
-7552 NHITVANGDGQ
+7552 NCIAVTNGDGR
-7563 IRLGTTDSKSASL
+7563 IAIGTTDSVSASFA
-7576 SNAGKDGSVTAGTI
+7576 NDGENGSVTAGTI

-7731 GEMSRWYS
+7731 GAMSRWYS

-7749 LDLFYNGNIG
+7749 FDLFYNGNIG

-7807 RFGDDANIANALAE
+7807 QFGDDANIADALAE

>member
-1 MNKAYKIIWSHVRN
+1 MNRAYKIIWSHVRN

-21 EITKNHGKNNTRS
+21 EIAKNHGKNKTKS
-34 IVSQLAARSAEAQR
+34 IVSQLAARQQGVM
-48 CAAAGRLLT
+48 AAGLGETGRLLFV
-57 AAGRWALPFVTA
+57 APVQAVCRWALPLVTA
-69 GVLLA
+69 GLLLQPVTGWAAGITPASVL
-74 PVSGFASTIKDADN
+74 PDEMKNTVVT
-88 NSLTSNGKVHNIYTQ
+88 NGKVHNVYTQ
-103 KILSNER
+103 RVIDNANKIG
-110 VNFGYNRFQKFEI
+110 VNQFDNFSVPV
-123 TKGDIANMHF
+123 GDIANMHF
-133 HLQGQPANKSDNLVN
+133 RTKPVQNATSLTVDNLVN
-148 LVKSKID
+148 LVKARID
-155 IQGTVNAIKDN
+155 VQGTVNAIKDG

-174 ISPEGMTVGPTG
+174 ISPNGMAVGPTG
-186 VINTGRFVGLVPS
+186 VINAGRFAAFATSSGYFKNLWSTSFTDDTAGDMDGHLATAFQNDFEKFGARYSADDVPT
-199 IENFAGKARTSGMW
+199 GK
-213 GSTTQMAYQFEHYI
+213 EE
-227 SNFGK
+227 
-232 RNDKG
+232 G
-237 EFSVLRREWAAQE
+237 EFKTNGLEFNTGAANE
-250 ELEGFK
+250 TGI
-256 LASDG
+256 D
-261 KIEIAGQVN
+261 IAGHIN
-270 TRSGILLG
+270 TRSGIVLG
-278 AAHIDIKNGALLRGN
+278 AGN
-293 KNIDFTSLV
+293 INIAEKAKLASQNNIDFTSLV
-302 NAKDDGGTVVTNAT
+302 NAKGENGET
-316 LSGVGMT
+316 LTS
-323 AVADD
+323 AVFEGEVALAPAQDA
-328 KSGDIILRAAT
+328 SGDIILRAVT
-339 EHDNT
+339 KHDFSN
-344 FLYSPTIETIINTS
+344 SPLLPLTQTI
-358 LDARVD
+358 DAVAN
-364 VDGAI
+364 VNN
-369 ETDGRADISA
+369 SA
-379 SATHKFDSSKFTLT
+379 SVTVNGSVEGDKNVDLSASSTTIFTNRLWQGISGASAISQEFLGKLGINMEADWAYKKNNATVTIGQAGKVN
-393 KPAMDA
+393 A
-399 GKDLLRDLLGLQIDA
+399 GKDVTAQADAKVNIKVQAKTLGVKPEGTTTAIPATAAAVANISNRALVDIKGELQSGGDMNLA
-414 AGARKLTTAQ
+414 ATADTYVYTTAQ
-424 VNLTKNG
+424 AKLLTKN
-431 KITAAGDVNLQADAS
+431 DD
-446 TTIKLE
+446 
-452 AKIRPAKAADTTSAM
+452 P
-467 PVAAATV
+467 
-474 GIVKNKAL
+474 
-482 VDVKGDI
+482 
-489 TSTAGDVAL
+489 
-498 AANAKTNASL
+498 
-508 KTVAL
+508 
-513 EPYTAYVSPGDKG
+513 G
-526 NAIYVGVS
+526 NAIFVGTS
-534 WLDGDNLAQINI
+534 MLFGDSIAEVNVDDLAGKPLQAGGRLTATALVKNDTSVEAVAEGM
-546 DEGKNAITAKGGDF
+546 DE
-560 SAEAHATSDLS
+560 
-571 AGSYVEG
+571 
-578 ADKTFA
+578 TFA
-584 STSVTVLDFDTA
+584 STAVAVLDYDSA
-596 TNVNIKRSVEAKSV
+596 ANVNLKRSVQ
-610 KAAAENEIAG
+610 AG
-620 LSASAEDANGEG
+620 SIDASATNKTDSLGISADNKNGEG
-632 EGAYIDFVL
+632 TDEFVQFLVTGETNPGVLAAGLKSWLKMEGFQQ
-641 LNPTKG
+641 
-647 DELAKKLKDK
+647 
-657 YHWNGFVNGGKLE
+657 GGKLA
-670 GLENAFDT
+670 GLENVFSNALQY
-678 VQGYITAGAAVAVV
+678 VTAGAGIAVV
-692 DSVNSAAVT
+692 DSTNTANVT
-701 VAPGVTLKATGDAV
+701 VAPGVELKATGSAAQTDGQGQTAPAGVDVSLSAKSDIVSMSHAV
-715 KKDASGKDV
+715 TGVMNKQQEDPAKD
-724 PGGDV
+724 
-729 TLEANAHIDSLHHA
+729 
-743 IAGWANEQDAD
+743 
-754 TASKVT
+754 SKVG
-760 VASAFL
+760 VAVGFL
-766 YSNIEND
+766 YSNVNND
-773 AKVELQKAA
+773 ATVELQSGKDGQGNAR
-782 ADQNGA
+782 GVT
-788 SLISE
+788 LVSE
-793 KGSVNLN
+793 KGSINIETRVDTEDKNSFSTLRDIRIGEAWDNLIKDFKDFGGKTDKLEKWKSETVAVQTQLKDGTISN
-800 ATGKQLYDAAE
+800 AEAAVTLGNILSSFTSFMAAE
-811 PAKNVV
+811 AGNYFKTQG
-817 DRAKKM
+817 DAR
-823 WGVLKNFANQF
+823 
-834 PELANLE
+834 
-841 SDTVKVE
+841 
-848 KLLDG
+848 KLVNSV
-853 KLKTETDRA
+853 TDY
-862 SFWDFCDSLK
+862 
-872 NFLKNEGKNI
+872 
-882 SKLNSEAKQMVRD
+882 
-895 LSDVLSPGSYTNYY
+895 LSPASYTNYY
-909 VRSYMVDSQD
+909 VRSYTLDGQD
-919 SGSAN
+919 SHGSN
-924 LDVAAS
+924 YDVAAS
-930 VNIAKLH
+930 VNIARQE
-937 NKGIVSLGEKANIS
+937 NRGIVSIGEQS
-951 AGKNIKID
+951 VLTAGKDISIQSNAQ
-959 TLADTDVVTA
+959 T
-969 TGYGGEFFAMSESNG
+969 ES
-984 NAAGATV
+984 
-991 AVQDFIGDSLI
+991 I
-1002 LSGKNV
+1002 
-1008 TLTANTAGED
+1008 
-1018 SGNIAL
+1018 
-1024 NAKNEMIQT
+1024 
-1033 GIILSAGKADK
+1033 
-1044 NLSATGSL
+1044 SATGSAGEFLAYSETNGTGIGASLAWQDISADSFVLVGKNVNMQAGPTDGSVAGKIAVSSDAGAGNTSVIFSGGKADRSGL
-1052 SLLTGGVNT
+1052 SGSFNIQTGGSNS
-1061 LVLLDDE
+1061 LVMVDDE
-1068 TAVRAAGTFSMG
+1068 ARLNATDTVSLTATNKLNVF
-1080 ADSSATVTNVVGGL
+1080 NVVGGL
-1094 ALGSARTNATIGAG
+1094 ALGSAKSTATAGAG
-1108 VAVNLL
+1108 LALNLL
-1114 DVNSIAMIGDTGSD
+1114 DSNSMAVIGDNGIGASVTIVDTASD
-1128 ASTTVTDTETDE
+1128 EYHNKSQEEKDKTEAQNTLAAARKLAADRAVIRKMGRAASGLTSTTANAATGLGAKTAAGATKGTVTGKEIAVSAANGGT
-1140 FKKKSIEEQNKIKA
+1140 I
-1154 ENALAKARKV
+1154 NALAV
-1164 AAKEAQTKKMGA
+1164 E
-1176 DFSLTTEELASSL
+1176 
-1189 GVKTADGAAKGSVTA
+1189 GVSNSENHTGFDTVNKWNKTAAQAKSDITESLQNIIGWPVAKLNKALGDSKTKTAWNFRGYDPIPQNNDPAENQFNAAAAGSV
-1204 QNVSVT
+1204 SV
-1210 GNSGGTLN
+1210 N
-1218 AIGIEGAEA
+1218 
-1227 SESHSGFD
+1227 
-1235 FLTNWDKKGNYLRDQ
+1235 R
-1250 MTDAG
+1250 
-1255 INVVGFPFD
+1255 
-1264 RFKKIL
+1264 
-1270 NKDVQLKKTWD
+1270 NK
-1281 FSTYQ
+1281 
-1286 PVQPANDNASEA
+1286 
-1298 SFNAT
+1298 
-1303 AAASVAWNKVE
+1303 
-1314 SETAAVISGVNVN
+1314 SETAAVIDSVSLTLLEKEG
-1327 LRKQKDADKAGSLIN
+1327 KDGRLKN
-1342 TATDDV
+1342 EATDDT
-1348 FSGAWAGAAAVNW
+1348 FTGAWAGAAAMNW
-1361 FNGATGAA
+1361 FTGGEGVESNHAAHKGSLGAA
-1369 ANNNAKKGALG
+1369 VG
-1380 TAIAV
+1380 V
-1385 NRLDRNA
+1385 NHIERDVKAQIQNT
-1392 DAVMLASN
+1392 N
-1400 ISQAGNIK
+1400 ISQAGLVE
-1408 NTAIR
+1408 NTAIMK
-1413 NGAEVAA
+1413 GAEAA
-1420 ALGLAVT
+1420 ASLGLAVT
-1427 NDSQGTS
+1427 NDSQGAGTN
-1434 TDASVAFG
+1434 ASVAFG
-1442 LAMNKANT
+1442 LSMNKVNSGVYSLMIDTSTENT
-1450 GARALL
+1450 GS
-1456 VDTTSRYETQADN
+1456 T
-1469 ITYTGGTD
+1469 GTD
-1477 LETSAYDGDIQVAG
+1477 ISNRAFDSDLQVAG
-1491 GVDLA
+1491 GVDFA
-1496 WVKTDQAGTGIAA
+1496 FANSAEAGRALAA
-1509 GMTAAVSEISNDI
+1509 GVTAAVSEIGNDI
-1522 QSGIQGGSYTGLSNV
+1522 RSGIQGGSYKGIRDITV
-1537 LAAGEDALT
+1537 AGEDALT
-1546 QVNAAVGLGFTRSDK
+1546 QVNAAEALGFTTS
-1561 GVATAGSLA
+1561 GHGFSGAGSLA
-1570 YTELKNTNHSYISG
+1570 YSDLENTNRGYISG
-1584 TETLKATGGVTVTS
+1584 TNEISASGSVTVTDR
-1598 QDISGKKENQYKK
+1598 DISGKTGQNAYIT
-1611 YLKDRKVDATGLGY
+1611 YLKNRKVDGIGSSY
-1625 LSSDTTNKLGTGTAA
+1625 LSQKTKDKQGAAA
-1640 GSTMVNVAVE
+1640 GSTIVNVAVE
-1650 FSEGKTNAAGAALS
+1650 ANGGKAVSAGAALTVS
-1664 INNVTNKFSSDIVN
+1664 TVANKFSSDITN
-1678 NKALEAG
+1678 NKKLTAD
-1685 SVKAAA
+1685 SVTAAA
-1691 DVHTN
+1691 DVHTD
-1696 IVSVAAGVSVS
+1696 IVSVAAGASVS
-1707 EADWG
+1707 MQTFG

-1718 FNELDQDNIVS
+1718 FNDIDQDNIVS
-1729 ITGNRNGTAANSGI
+1729 ITGNRNGNEDGI
-1743 TADSVSAAAKNTS
+1743 TANAVSAAAKNTS

-1786 IYATN
+1786 IYAAN

-1845 DTVAVIGEDKDGK
+1845 DTVAVIGEDKGGK

-2141 GQGAAAALGVT
+2141 GKGAAAALGVT

-2168 STVVAK
+2168 STVAAK
-2174 GSDSNQIMTASALK
+2174 GSDSNKIKTASALK
-2188 DNTDNDKYLI
+2188 DNTDQDKYLI

-2215 EGDDKKYGVSRLQKG
+2215 EGDDKKYGVSRLQNG
-2230 RKEET
+2230 RKEEM

-2255 GGVAVGMGDSGVGV
+2255 GGVAVGIGDSGVGV

-2278 YVSGETAAKVVD
+2278 YVSGETAAKVLD

-2324 QSAGIAAGFTG
+2324 SKAGIAAGFTG

-2342 VTAAGITTASATW
+2342 VTAAGISTSSATW
-2355 DKDKKQYA
+2355 NAAEKRYETS
-2363 INDTSKTKNTV
+2363 DTSKTKNTV
-2374 YANNFAVTADAK
+2374 YANNFAVTVDAK

-2395 GAVAGSSVFS
+2395 GAVAGSSMAAFQ
-2405 FETGDN
+2405 TGDN
-2411 VNTNKLQSAIVAAVT
+2411 VNTNKLQSATVAAVT

-2499 SIGASNSTKLEA
+2499 SIGVSNSTKLEA

-2590 TVTTTVDNSTV
+2590 TVSTIVDKSTV
-2601 KADDTLT
+2601 KANDTLA
-2608 VNTQTQREINNT
+2608 VNTKTQREVGNT

-2641 EGVEELG
+2641 EGVEKLG
-2648 VVKDKDSKGNE
+2648 AAEDADGKATSFSHTD
-2659 QTFDHSATINK
+2659 TINK
-2670 VLKTVNDNNQRDL
+2670 VLNTVNDNNKRDL

-2690 TETEKTEMEKKARTN
+2690 TDSEKAEMKEKAKTN
-2705 VKAGTTLAGTGVHT
+2705 VKAGTTLQGTGVHT

-2731 GALTVTNTELNDAD
+2731 GALKVTNTELNDAD

-2761 DVVYHLNELNEISV
+2761 DVVYHLNELNDISV
-2775 ANSTVKGGSV
+2775 KNSTVKGSSV

-2819 YAGLTTE
+2819 YAGLTTK

-2930 KTVGVGVGGAAVIVN
+2930 KTVGVGVGGAAVVVN
-2945 TAKVYDRSSSAVS
+2945 TAKVYDKSSSAVS

-3006 AATVTVADNNSLL
+3006 KATVTVADNNSLL

-3034 DLTHAETH
+3034 DMTHAETH

-3068 MGTETFKTEKKE
+3068 MGTETYKTEKKE
-3080 KTTNGQGQEEEKTVT
+3080 KTANEQGQEEEKTVK
-3095 GSYTSLALITRN
+3095 GSYTSLALITQN

-3136 DKSIVEAKGANT
+3136 DKSIVEAKGGNT

-3154 KLQNLKISAGG
+3154 KLQNLKIGAGG

-3208 GNADIGALQQVTS
+3208 ENADIAAVQQVTA
-3221 KGSSKTGAGGA
+3221 KGSSKTGAGGV
-3232 FTATWANSDN
+3232 FSATWANSDN

-3304 SKANVA
+3304 SKANVV

-3323 VYDAYSNLDVYNK
+3323 VYDTYSNLDVYNK

-3391 MDLAAEAYIGGAGGA
+3391 MDLAAEAYIGGAGGT

-3438 VDADGSASDV
+3438 VDSDGSASEV

-3460 LVSVYTGT
+3460 LFSFYTGT

-3483 KNGSATSVRHINVSA
+3483 KNGSATSVRHINATA
-3498 ENGSET
+3498 ENGNET

-3530 GMASMTETNNNFVNV
+3530 GMASMTEKNNNFVNV

-3557 KIEITGALV
+3557 KIDITGALV

-3749 EIRFQGHSISAGDE
+3749 EIRFQGHSVSAGDE

-3811 KDQNGKEVTYVSI
+3811 KDQNGKEVSYVSI

-4001 DKDSGAFQYVV
+4001 DKDSGAFRYVV

-4078 EGKITITDLAR
+4078 EGKITITDLAK

-4101 TIVDY
+4101 TIAEY
-4106 TKHLKDAGGIDQYKE
+4106 TKHLKEAGGIDQYKE

-4155 TRYYEQVQNT
+4155 TRYYEKVQNT
-4165 LFWGGVETGTD
+4165 LFWGGVSTGTD

-4198 ALGSGNFIDTI
+4198 ALGSGNFIDTV

-4229 MESNKTSESRTVTGN
+4229 LESNKTSESRTVTGN

-4289 GKENGSI
+4289 GKDKGSI

-4317 TKEAAVTIRS
+4317 TKDAAVTIRS
-4327 AGGSIIQKSGTT
+4327 AGGSIIQKSGTA
-4339 ITTGKAVLQA
+4339 ITTGQAVLLA
-4349 KDDIENIHIASMGE
+4349 KGDVENIHIASMGE
-4363 RIDTGEKDAKGNV
+4363 RIDTGKKDEKGNV
-4376 IYTTND
+4376 IYTTKD
-4382 GVLLN
+4382 EVLLT
-4387 AVSSNAGNINV
+4387 AVSSNAGNISV
-4398 EVVGGSIAG
+4398 DVVGGSIAG

-4589 GNNGFSLRQRF
+4589 GGSEFSLRQQF
-4600 TKPGTTETYANAKEY
+4600 TKKDGSGQTY
-4615 LAQDK
+4615 DS
-4620 TYMVMENAN
+4620 V
-4629 ADYKAYIEKEY
+4629 ADYLKDDAVYQSLPASARQEY
-4640 ANKEGKPE
+4640 V
-4648 LEAKYAGYDS
+4648 
-4658 AAAYLAQ
+4658 
-4665 DTGYQN
+4665 
-4671 MLSIARDYKDETE
+4671 KDVTR
-4684 KDFAQFTVEASIK
+4684 KFAQFTVEESIK
-4697 QKFTKTDGTFYAS
+4697 QKFTKADGTIYTSAN
-4710 VSEYLAADT
+4710 EYLEADT
-4719 AYQKLVKETQD
+4719 TYQQLVKNTLD
-4730 KTNPYVRDV
+4730 KTAPYVRDV
-4739 NEQFNKFKNGDNTY
+4739 NEKFTKFKDGDNTY
-4753 KDMFTKEDGTTYDT
+4753 ASMFTKADGTTYDT
-4767 VSQYLLEDATY
+4767 VSQFLLEDATY
-4778 QGYIKDQN
+4778 QGYVKEQN
-4786 DYSVRIC
+4786 DYSVKVC
-4793 DEFSHFT
+4793 EDYSHFSS
-4800 NNKSNGALADMF
+4800 NKSKGTLSDMF

-4820 DSAEAY
+4820 TSAAAY

-4837 KKYEQPEFAWTKDQL
+4837 KKYEQPEFAWTKEQL
-4852 LYAIRNAIVNKE
+4852 LYAIRNDIVNKE
-4864 TGVSSETQTKVANV
+4864 SGVSAETQNKVANV
-4878 QGKNVTLVAKGVGLN
+4878 QGKNVTLVAKGIGLN
-4893 TNQTT
+4893 TNQETV
-4898 EIKASDLGGGAEASI
+4898 IKTSELGGGTEASI
-4913 AKMKQLAN
+4913 AKMKQLSN
-4921 ADAADVTMYNKNGDI
+4921 ADAADVTMKDKNGHTLLFTVVDGKQ
-4936 LRLVTVKSDT
+4936 VT
-4946 GALVNTWKAYKA
+4946 KAYDANGKEVA
-4958 DKPSE
+4958 
-4963 EIHYT
+4963 T
-4968 DASNYE
+4968 DGV
-4974 IDKFV
+4974 IDTFV
-4979 IGNFSPLGVYATG
+4979 IGNLSPLGVYATG
-4992 KLDVTA
+4992 KLNVTA
-4998 ISDNVFIAGRSND
+4998 NGDNAFVAGRSND
-5011 KAGFAPVNIGKITA
+5011 KAGFAPVKVGQISAVGK
-5025 GGSDDTGN
+5025 
-5033 VNSDVRLYTREGIYN
+5033 DVRLYTQEGIYN
-5048 AADRLGQNEG
+5048 TAVTDGELKQGS
-5058 NIHAKDLIAYGGTK
+5058 IHAKDLIAYGGTK
-5072 DIGSKEK
+5072 DIGTAEK
-5079 PVTVSL
+5079 PVTVNL
-5085 SGDLLTA
+5085 SGDLLSA
-5092 NAGDSSSTDTASGNV
+5092 NADGNV
-5107 YIKNV
+5107 YIKNA
-5112 KTDDKLRVGAIYAK
+5112 KSDDMLRVGSVFAK
-5126 NTISLE
+5126 NIVSLE
-5132 SAKGFDMTTNPDY
+5132 SEKGFAMTTNKDY
-5145 KLAYLNAGKALEL
+5145 TLAYLNAGKALEL
-5158 KTNPSTGVIG
+5158 KTDPSTGVIG

-5188 DLANNGMLIN
+5188 AQANSGMLIN

-5214 DNTTMRLGLVKM
+5214 DNTTMRLGLVEM

-5245 GDTEEEGINGKVD
+5245 GDTEEEGNNGKVD

-5275 PASSTDGDIT
+5275 PVSSTDGDIT

-5293 VNYALTA
+5293 VNDALMA

-5309 NEAKINGDLTA
+5309 NEAKIKGDLTA
-5320 KATDNTVVSVSGKNG
+5320 NATDNTVVSVSGKNG
-5335 VTLDNSVISGRPQ
+5335 VTLDNSVISGKPQ

-5364 SANGRIRQ
+5364 SANGKIRQ

-5380 HIVKAASGKAIDLTN
+5380 YIVTAASGKAIDLTN

-5412 TDEQGNKVKVING
+5412 TDGQGNKVKVING

-5461 VNTDIAVK
+5461 VNTDITVK

-5510 YKEITAENNIQIQA
+5510 NKAITAENNILVQA

-5543 KTGTVTGEAGQNLTA
+5543 KTGTITGAAGQNITA
-5558 NDVDAKGN
+5558 NDMDAKGN

-5573 DIALKGGVKTAD
+5573 DMALKGGVKTAD
-5585 GEVSGNAGNDI
+5585 GVVSGNAGNDI
-5596 MIEDTVTAPEHIVL
+5596 MLEDTVTAPEHIVL
-5610 TAGHDISESKNGGL
+5610 TAGHDISESENGGL

-5659 NEPVIA
+5659 NVPVIA

-5678 LNVNAEVRGVA
+5678 LNVNSEVRGVA
-5689 EAENKIGALRVDSAL
+5689 EAENKTGALRVDSAL

-5746 NRFNMITLQGPETM
+5746 NRFNRITLQGPETM

-5779 VKTHGGSDLI
+5779 VKTHGGSDLV

-5864 LSVKGLVDN
+5864 LSVKGLIDN

-5886 AAKGISAGENK
+5886 AANGISAGENQ
-5897 DDFVS
+5897 DDVVS

-5914 DIETAGNVSAKDG
+5914 DIETAGNVSAKNG
-5927 DVLIRNGVLD
+5927 DVLVRNGSLD

-5966 GGNIVMEKGNITAKQ
+5966 GGNIVMEKGNVTAKK
-5981 DIIVQAGGEGNINLS
+5981 DIIIQTGGEGNINLN
-5996 GLGMLTDTQV
+5996 GLGLLKDTHV
-6006 TAGNSISLTT
+6006 TAGESISLTT
-6016 EKGSILAGGTIK
+6016 EKGSILAGGTITAK
-6028 AEQGDIVARQTDG
+6028 QGDIVAEQTDG
-6041 VAVGGEGSVYGI
+6041 VAVGGEGRVYGI
-6053 GFLGDVTAES
+6053 GFLGDVTAEN
-6063 GNVTAHVKKGIIYY
+6063 GNVTAHVEKGIIYY
-6077 SGNTKAGGDI
+6077 RGNTKAGGNI
-6087 TATVSQEGDIGYGT
+6087 TATVSQEGNIGYGT
-6101 TAGQGTV
+6101 IAGQGKV

-6119 NGNILYDNTVTAG
+6119 KGNILYDNTVTAG
-6132 RDITAMTLE
+6132 QDITAITNDGNVTGEGSVNAGDDAVMSSGK
-6141 GDVTGSGSMNAGR
+6141 GDV
-6154 DVVLGS
+6154 D
-6160 SQGDVAMQADVTAKN
+6160 MQADVTAKN
-6175 DVTATATQGDIVMAG
+6175 NVTATATQGDIVMAG
-6190 NVTAKNGDVILVASN
+6190 NVTAKNGDVILEASN

-6213 NVTVKGRIKSGTDTK
+6213 SVTVKGKIQSGTDTK

-6239 GTIDSGNDMNATVK
+6239 GTIDSGNDVNATVK
-6253 GTAGGS
+6253 GTAGGN

-6296 KVTNTEGDITLNGDV
+6296 KVANTQGDITLNGDV

-6334 KQGDIKAASGTGAIG
+6334 KQGDIKATSGTGSIG
-6349 LVGDIDACRDVI
+6349 LVGDIDAGRDVI
-6361 AKTGGTGS
+6361 AKTGGKGL
-6369 ILFNS
+6369 ILFNP

-6420 DFNGSVQAGQDITA
+6420 DFKGSVKAGQDITA

-6498 DVLKGDIYVGDD
+6498 DVLEGDIYVGDD

-6561 GGIVTI
+6561 GGNV
-6567 NASKAIATD
+6567 AISAEKSDPAD

-6593 SVKSVNGNIHI
+6593 SVKTVNGNIHI
-6604 GNNNDPDTETVT
+6604 GNNNNPDTETVT
-6616 AKGNVNLE
+6616 AKGNVKLE
-6624 ADYGKIIIDGKTS
+6624 AETGKIIIDGKTS
-6637 TKEGDIILKATNKE
+6637 TKEGDITMQATSAS
-6651 YKPGADGQNIIIHQS
+6651 YMPGEDGKNIIINQD

-6769 VTINAAQPSAGTNNL
+6769 VTINAAQPSAGTNDL

-6826 LEADNGKIIIDGKT
+6826 LEADNGKIIIDGET

-6853 KKEYKP
+6853 KEYKP
-6859 GEDGKNIIINQDGK
+6859 GADGQNIIIHQSGVVDS
-6873 LEAGR
+6873 GR
-6878 DANLIAVNGDLHV
+6878 DANLIAVNGDLVV
-6891 TDNVTAQRTLRA
+6891 TDNVKAEGSLNA
-6903 ETRGQ
+6903 ET
-6908 GAISLDEN
+6908 
-6916 VTVVKD
+6916 
-6922 MVMQAEKGDITVGH
+6922 KG
-6936 KVDASQGSVTM
+6936 
-6947 TTGTGSIDIGST
+6947 
-6959 VTAGRDISA
+6959 
-6968 KAGTAA
+6968 
-6974 NGSGDILIGDN
+6974 
-6985 LDADTVKAGNNVTLE
+6985 
-7000 TTNGKI
+7000 
-7006 DIKGSTSTVSG
+7006 KGSLSLG
-7017 DIKVTAGRPVY
+7017 
-7028 NPDSD
+7028 
-7033 TIVFDQN
+7033 
-7040 GKLKSGKDAYLIAKN
+7040 
-7055 GDLHV
+7055 
-7060 TDDVTAKGTF
+7060 
-7070 YAQVEGMGNVYLD
+7070 
-7083 ENLNV
+7083 ENINV
-7088 EKDLTLSTETGDITV
+7088 ENDMALRTDEGDITV
-7103 GKEVNAGNGSVSL
+7103 GKDITAKQGSVTL
-7116 TTGTGN
+7116 TTGAGN
-7122 VTVGEDVTAGKNVS
+7122 ITVGEDDGSGQKVGIIEANKDVNINTGK
-7136 VTTGTG
+7136 G
-7142 NVTVGSNGKGSVT
+7142 NVNIETSVESKE
-7155 ADKDVTVNV
+7155 ADVNV
-7164 GKGEVDIVKSVTSND
+7164 KVTD
-7179 GSVTVKSGE
+7179 

-7196 GPTVDTVTAKENI
+7196 ESDVDTVTAKQNV
-7209 TLETGEGKITIDG
+7209 TLETGNGKITVDG
-7222 KTSTQ
+7222 KTSTEK
-7227 TGDVTLQAANKEYV
+7227 GDITLKAANKEYV
-7241 AGETG
+7241 EGESG

-7251 NATGQVTAGN
+7251 NHSGKVDSGR
-7261 DANLIAKNGDL
+7261 DANLITKNGDL
-7272 HVTDRVTAQGSLNAE
+7272 HVTDRVTAKDTLNAKTE
-7287 TQTKGDISLDDDVTV
+7287 GKGDILLDDDVEV
-7302 VNDISMKTQTG
+7302 KKDIAMQTDTG
-7313 DITVGKKVTADNGSV
+7313 NINVGKKATADNGSV
-7328 SMTTE
+7328 SMTTG
-7333 TGKIT
+7333 TG
-7338 VDENVTA
+7338 NVTVGEKVTA
-7345 GADVNMTTGTG
+7345 KQDVSMTTGTG
-7356 NIDIGEAV
+7356 NIAIGEKVSAGQDV
-7364 NAGGSITG
+7364 SMETGTGHITVGDDLTAGHNAIMSAGEGNITVGNKTTGTGNVKAKGDVIAETG
-7372 KSGSGT
+7372 KGNVNIEKTVTSEQGSVAVKTQDGN
-7378 IHIGNNGPDVDTVTA
+7378 IHVGDNGPTVKTVTA
-7393 TENIKLE
+7393 KENVDLE
-7400 AEDGKIEIYGKTS
+7400 TGNGKIEVFGKTS
-7413 TQTGDITLKAANK
+7413 TEKGDITLKAANP
-7426 KYVPGADGQN
+7426 KYKAGADGQN

-7445 ASGRDASLIAKNGDL
+7445 ASGRDATLVAKNGDL
-7460 HVTDAIKAQ
+7460 HVTDAVKAQ

-7483 LDDSL
+7483 LDDDL

-7503 MAPKSLT
+7503 MAQKGVT
-7510 AGNNATLTTK
+7510 AGNNAKLATKQGNITSGSVTAGNNAELTTQQGNVSGGSVTAGKDATLTAGAGNVSGDNVKAGTNATLATGA
-7520 QGNITSGSVTA
+7520 GNITSGSVTA

-7552 NHITVANGDGQ
+7552 NRITVANGDGQ

-7576 SNAGKDGSVTAGTI
+7576 SNAGKNGSVTADTI

-7623 GSAPLTITTQGATK
+7623 GSTPLTITTQGAAANRA
-7637 SQPMKDFNI
+7637 MKDFSL
-7646 GARNADGSYNGG
+7646 GSRNADGSYNGG
-7658 IQSASGAVV
+7658 IQSASGAVM
-7667 QQLWTDKGLVYMNGD
+7667 QQLWTDNGLVYMNGD

-7694 KLHAANQNISAGIF
+7694 KLHAANQQISVGVF

-7716 ERVVYWNNSNRNNPA
+7716 EKLVYWNDSQNNPSA
-7731 GEMSRWYS
+7731 ALSRWFS
-7739 GSYSDSGWMY
+7739 GAYMDSSWMY
-7749 LDLFYNGNIG
+7749 LDLFGNGDIG
-7759 SRYGVLVDAH
+7759 SRYGVLVDTH
-7769 GYRNLYGDSI
+7769 GHRRIYGDSI
-7779 SVVDTMRKRLNAE
+7779 SVVDTMRRRLNAE
-7792 ANGDGVVYYNRSNLI
+7792 ENGDGVVYYNRSNLI
-7807 RFGDDANIANALAE
+7807 QFGDDADIADALAE

>member
-1 MNKAYKIIWSHVRN
+1 M
-15 CYVVVS
+15 
-21 EITKNHGKNNTRS
+21 
-34 IVSQLAARSAEAQR
+34 
-48 CAAAGRLLT
+48 
-57 AAGRWALPFVTA
+57 
-69 GVLLA
+69 
-74 PVSGFASTIKDADN
+74 
-88 NSLTSNGKVHNIYTQ
+88 
-103 KILSNER
+103 
-110 VNFGYNRFQKFEI
+110 
-123 TKGDIANMHF
+123 
-133 HLQGQPANKSDNLVN
+133 
-148 LVKSKID
+148 
-155 IQGTVNAIKDN
+155 
-166 RIGGNLYF
+166 
-174 ISPEGMTVGPTG
+174 
-186 VINTGRFVGLVPS
+186 
-199 IENFAGKARTSGMW
+199 
-213 GSTTQMAYQFEHYI
+213 
-227 SNFGK
+227 
-232 RNDKG
+232 
-237 EFSVLRREWAAQE
+237 
-250 ELEGFK
+250 
-256 LASDG
+256 
-261 KIEIAGQVN
+261 
-270 TRSGILLG
+270 
-278 AAHIDIKNGALLRGN
+278 
-293 KNIDFTSLV
+293 
-302 NAKDDGGTVVTNAT
+302 
-316 LSGVGMT
+316 
-323 AVADD
+323 
-328 KSGDIILRAAT
+328 
-339 EHDNT
+339 
-344 FLYSPTIETIINTS
+344 
-358 LDARVD
+358 
-364 VDGAI
+364 
-369 ETDGRADISA
+369 
-379 SATHKFDSSKFTLT
+379 
-393 KPAMDA
+393 
-399 GKDLLRDLLGLQIDA
+399 
-414 AGARKLTTAQ
+414 
-424 VNLTKNG
+424 
-431 KITAAGDVNLQADAS
+431 
-446 TTIKLE
+446 
-452 AKIRPAKAADTTSAM
+452 
-467 PVAAATV
+467 
-474 GIVKNKAL
+474 
-482 VDVKGDI
+482 KGDI

-498 AANAKTNASL
+498 TANATTNASL

-596 TNVNIKRSVEAKSV
+596 TNVNVKRSVEAESV

-620 LSASAEDANGEG
+620 LSVAAEDANGEG

-657 YHWNGFVNGGKLE
+657 YHWNGFINGGKLA

-678 VQGYITAGAAVAVV
+678 AQGYITAGAAVAVV

-715 KKDASGKDV
+715 KKDAGGKEV
-724 PGGDV
+724 SGGDV
-729 TLEANAHIDSLHHA
+729 TLEANAHIDSLHHSLQ
-743 IAGWANEQDAD
+743 GWANEQDAD

-760 VASAFL
+760 VASSVL

-773 AKVELQKAA
+773 AKVELQGDTANHK
-782 ADQNGA
+782 GA

-800 ATGKQLYDAAE
+800 ATGKQIYDAAE

-823 WGVLKNFANQF
+823 WKVLKNFGYQF

-1286 PVQPANDNASEA
+1286 PVQPANDDASEA

-1303 AAASVAWNKVE
+1303 VAASVAWNKVE
-1314 SETAAVISGVNVN
+1314 SETAAVISGVNVD

-1640 GSTMVNVAVE
+1640 GSTIVNVAVE

-1743 TADSVSAAAKNTS
+1743 IVDSVSAAAKNTS

-1786 IYATN
+1786 IYAAN

-2278 YVSGETAAKVVD
+2278 YVSGETAAKVLD

-2324 QSAGIAAGFTG
+2324 SKAGIAAGFTG

-2342 VTAAGITTASATW
+2342 VTAAGISTSSATW
-2355 DKDKKQYA
+2355 NAAEKRYETS
-2363 INDTSKTKNTV
+2363 DTSKTKNTV

-2395 GAVAGSSVFS
+2395 GAVAGSSMAAFQ
-2405 FETGDN
+2405 TGDN
-2411 VNTNKLQSAIVAAVT
+2411 VNTNKLQSATVAAVT

-2494 GKSKL
+2494 GKPKL

-2608 VNTQTQREINNT
+2608 VNTKTQREVGNT

-2641 EGVEELG
+2641 EGVEKLG
-2648 VVKDKDSKGNE
+2648 AAEDADGKATSFSHTD
-2659 QTFDHSATINK
+2659 TINK
-2670 VLKTVNDNNQRDL
+2670 VLNTVNDNNKRDL

-2690 TETEKTEMEKKARTN
+2690 TDSEKAEMKEKAKTN
-2705 VKAGTTLAGTGVHT
+2705 VKAGTTLQGTGVHT

-2731 GALTVTNTELNDAD
+2731 GALKVTNTELNDAD

-2754 IAGVNVA
+2754 IAGINVA
-2761 DVVYHLNELNEISV
+2761 DVVYHLNELNDISV
-2775 ANSTVKGGSV
+2775 KNSTVKGSSV

-2819 YAGLTTE
+2819 YAGLTTK

-2945 TAKVYDRSSSAVS
+2945 TAKVYDKSTSAVTVEGS
-2958 VADGSNTFTADAI
+2958 DTVSNIDSDKNSNTFTADAI
-2971 RMEAVNAPVVK
+2971 RMEAVNAPVVR

-2990 SALGVS
+2990 AALGVS

-3006 AATVTVADNNSLL
+3006 KATVDVKDSNSLL
-3019 GDAVLAQAVIGKEGT
+3019 GDAILARAVIGKAGT
-3034 DLTHAETH
+3034 DMTYAETH
-3042 STNVSIIA
+3042 GTNVSLLVGVA
-3050 NVSPNKAKAI
+3050 PNKAKAI
-3060 TQTEAKVS
+3060 TETAASVS
-3068 MGTETFKTEKKE
+3068 MGNETYKTQKQE
-3080 KTTNGQGQEEEKTVT
+3080 KTKNEQGEEETKTVE
-3095 GSYTSLALITRN
+3095 GSFTSLALITEN

-3114 LGNTSISGG
+3114 IGNTTIGLLASV
-3123 FSIGTGDAKAEGD
+3123 GTGDAKATGD
-3136 DKSIVEAKGANT
+3136 DKSLVTAKGGDSNSNT
-3148 GGDAAV
+3148 
-3154 KLQNLKISAGG
+3154 KLQNLKISASGN
-3165 SNTAKGLADGD
+3165 NTAKGFADGD
-3176 SGGFTAWGAAATIT
+3176 SGGATAWGAAATIT
-3190 MNTKTTNTASLS
+3190 MRTKTTNTTSLS
-3202 GAWNVA
+3202 GAWDVT
-3208 GNADIGALQQVTS
+3208 GNADIGALQQVTA
-3221 KGSSKTGAGGA
+3221 KGSSKTGAGGIVSV
-3232 FTATWANSDN
+3232 TWANSDN
-3242 NVEMDTKTELKE
+3242 NVEMDTRTELKD
-3254 GAQLTAGQSYVL
+3254 GAVLNAGQSYVL
-3266 ASNKIVTG
+3266 ASNKLVTG
-3274 AYDGESWNNHMSVG
+3274 AYDGETWNNHMNVG
-3288 GIIQIA
+3288 GVIQIA
-3294 PDIKSKQVLT
+3294 PDIKSEQKMT
-3304 SKANVA
+3304 SNANVVLG
-3310 INKNAKVTTAKGQ
+3310 KNAKVNTTKGQ
-3323 VYDAYSNLDVYNK
+3323 VYDAYTDMDIYNK

-3344 AENVFAYSDN
+3344 AENIYTYSDN
-3354 TVVSTNKI
+3354 FITSTNKI
-3362 AVDEGAELNQKG
+3362 TVNADAELNQKG
-3374 EYEAGSDI
+3374 EFEDGSDI

-3391 MDLAAEAYIGGAGGA
+3391 MDVAAEAYAGG
-3406 LEGGVENRVTRNNGV
+3406 LEGTVRALVDAPVTRNNGV
-3421 EVNGKL
+3421 EINGKL

-3438 VDADGSASDV
+3438 VNADGSSSSLDV
-3448 NITELAEAHNNT
+3448 TALAEAHNNSA
-3460 LVSVYTGT
+3460 LIPAYTSPEIK
-3468 DTNLD
+3468 LD
-3473 LKNNQQVIVG
+3473 LKNNQQVTVG
-3483 KNGSATSVRHINVSA
+3483 TVGSATSVRNINASA
-3498 ENGSET
+3498 VNGKET
-3504 FKKES
+3504 VKKDT
-3509 VKVYNLVAG
+3509 VAVYWLFLG
-3518 QSKNSKTVGNAP
+3518 QSKDSKAATNAP
-3530 GMASMTETNNNFVNV
+3530 GKATIDEKNNNFVKV
-3545 EGLLKTGIQNNV
+3545 DGLLKTGIQNNV
-3557 KIEITGALV
+3557 AVTITGQKT
-3566 PSVTSKDE
+3566 PSAKDADGKPINFTPADTLKVAISSLNNE
-3574 NGNAVEHT
+3574 NKLLSVGDV
-3582 LTPVNG
+3582 VIG
-3588 ELPKFNIA
+3588 E
-3596 VTNNSGTNTDTIV
+3596 
-3609 RKEDIKTGDM
+3609 M
-3619 DYATQLGKQLAALES
+3619 DYATQLGTQLAALDK
-3634 LISDYNNGKSSNTA
+3634 LIQDYSTGQSGNLTS
-3648 AYLGYIQQR
+3648 YLGYLAQK
-3657 QRILDEMEK
+3657 QRILDEMDARGLYKQEGT
-3666 RHLFT
+3666 H
-3671 EATNDNGEKVKV
+3671 NEKVYV
-3683 YINEGFTIS
+3683 TSGYTIG

-3698 ITVSG
+3698 ISVSG
-3703 GNIVVQSD
+3703 GSIIVQSD
-3711 NLYGKGKL
+3711 TLSGSGKL
-3719 EANGAPQIQINNLSN
+3719 EANGKPQVTITNESDT
-3734 AYLKLDGLKVGENGG
+3734 YLRIKGIHVGDEGG
-3749 EIRFQGHSISAGDE
+3749 EIRFKGTSVANNNEIT
-3763 GKKQIN
+3763 
-3769 DLNKDK
+3769 DLNKNKQEATFTNLKNDTAS
-3775 GKKAE
+3775 GN
-3780 FSSLYSDSSTSSVS
+3780 VS
-3794 AISVLNNNE
+3794 AITITSENKVSNNNNT
-3803 AIRTEIQV
+3803 RT
-3811 KDQNGKEVTYVSI
+3811 VTDSQGNSHTYTAI
-3824 PDVAVLGDITNTFGD
+3824 PDIAVVGDISNGSGNVT
-3839 VRIENKQGNI
+3839 IENKSYHGNI
-3849 TIGSGSTNNGANING
+3849 NIGSDKTGKGVTVNGKTVKVIASTGSVG
-3864 RMVQLLATQGSISQ
+3864 Q
-3878 DYIDGIVNI
+3878 DYVDGIVNI
-3887 GGRPQDI
+3887 GGNPEYLNSSI
-3894 NRDEVDK
+3894 A
-3901 VIKDTTLSE
+3901 DTEKASAATELRSQSE
-3910 NDKVTK
+3910 NLAKDKS
-3916 LGLTEV
+3916 LS
-3922 KSNIEKAEAG
+3922 KSITGYTIVQSADDAG
-3932 RIAGDSIYIAA
+3932 RIAGSNVYISA
-3943 ADINVNGLIQS
+3943 ADININGLVQS
-3954 GYGKYV
+3954 GYSRYV
-3960 ADIAADAVSD
+3960 ADIGEDALSD
-3970 ENIQKLKNNGS
+3970 KKIQQYKNSGS
-3981 EVTVQGRTMYKL
+3981 EVTVQGRTMYKV
-3993 NDGNRVEF
+3993 NDGRRAVYN
-4001 DKDSGAFQYVV
+4001 STLGAYEYIV

-4019 SKGLVVE
+4019 TGGLVVE
-4026 DIDTKGG
+4026 DLDTGGG

-4042 STGNGRILAVDG
+4042 STGNGRVLAVDG
-4054 GAEITIANN
+4054 GADIAITNRSAGN
-4063 SKADLTTGKILNNDI
+4063 LTTGKIFNNNI
-4078 EGKITITDLAR
+4078 EGKVTITDLAKN
-4089 DTWTEYTRSQTT
+4089 TWTEFTRSVIKSMSITDYTNSLKDPNAQVTVTT
-4101 TIVDY
+4101 TNIAESDRY
-4106 TKHLKDAGGIDQYKE
+4106 AADGGKKTTAYKVN
-4121 SGAAIG
+4121 
-4127 RFDKDNPKTY
+4127 DNQ
-4137 TPKSGL
+4137 
-4143 RYNWTLGKETST
+4143 RYNWTVGTETAQT
-4155 TRYYEQVQNT
+4155 AYYHKVQNT
-4165 LFWGGVETGTD
+4165 LFWGGVKVGTD
-4176 TSKLAQTEASTT
+4176 TSKLVSEETSLT
-4188 PTETKTTDGH
+4188 PTYQSSGNERN
-4198 ALGSGNFIDTI
+4198 LGSGTFIGTINDTTVTG
-4209 SAGYTD
+4209 S
-4215 SSGKKLVDTEFGAI
+4215 EFGLLY
-4229 MESNKTSESRTVTGN
+4229 ENRHTTDSRTVTGN
-4244 WKEGGKWWA
+4244 WKESGDWYA
-4253 LWSNPKYH
+4253 LWSNPSYH
-4261 TTWTTKTGTTQSY
+4261 TTWTTKSGSTQSY
-4274 TFSLKADNPIGIGFI
+4274 TFSIKANKDIAVGFI
-4289 GKENGSI
+4289 GKKDGSI
-4296 TVSNTNT
+4296 AVANTNT
-4303 AGGNVNLNGNIQSN
+4303 TGGDINLNGDISGN
-4317 TKEAAVTIRS
+4317 TKDAVLTITS

-4339 ITTGKAVLQA
+4339 LTTGVATLQA
-4349 KDDIENIHIASMGE
+4349 KNNIENIHIASMGE
-4363 RIDTGEKDAKGNV
+4363 RIATDKKDEKGNV
-4376 IYTTND
+4376 IYTAND

-4398 EVVGGSIAG
+4398 EVVGGVADG

-4417 KLKSEGT
+4417 KLRSEGT
-4424 GVTGSPGDVT
+4424 GVSGHSGDVT
-4434 LKAKGNITQEGTG
+4434 LKAQGNITQEGTG
-4447 VTVRGQSIRLT
+4447 ATVRGQSIRLT

-4484 DSAGVNAEAKANIN
+4484 DSAGVNAEAKSNIN

-4528 DALPQTN
+4528 DALPQTDN
-4535 DGNNMDEDDLI
+4535 GNNIDEDDLI

-4574 NYKARVEEQFKEFKS
+4574 NYKARVEEQFAEFKS
-4589 GNNGFSLRQRF
+4589 GGSEFSLRQQF
-4600 TKPGTTETYANAKEY
+4600 TKPGTTETYANAEEY

-4620 TYMVMENAN
+4620 TYMAMENAN

-4640 ANKEGKPE
+4640 ANKKGNPD

-4658 AAAYLAQ
+4658 AASYLAQ
-4665 DTGYQN
+4665 DTAYQN
-4671 MLSIARDYKDETE
+4671 MLSTSRDYKDKTE

-4739 NEQFNKFKNGDNTY
+4739 NEKFNKFKNDGNTY

-4778 QGYIKDQN
+4778 QDYIKDQN

-4826 LRDDATYQAMV
+4826 LKDDNTYKAMV
-4837 KKYEQPEFAWTKDQL
+4837 DKYTNPDFAWTKDQL

-4893 TNQTT
+4893 TNVTT
-4898 EIKASDLGGGAEASI
+4898 EISVADLGGGSVASI

-4921 ADAADVTMYNKNGDI
+4921 ADASDVTMKNKNGDI
-4936 LRLVTVKSDT
+4936 LRLVATTSADGT
-4946 GALVNTWKAYKA
+4946 TVNTWKAYKA

-4998 ISDNVFIAGRSND
+4998 NSDNVFIAGRSND
-5011 KAGFAPVNIGKITA
+5011 KVGFAPVNIGKITA
-5025 GGSDDTGN
+5025 GGNDDTGN
-5033 VNSDVRLYTREGIYN
+5033 VNSDVRLYTQEGIYN
-5048 AADRLGQNEG
+5048 AASQLGQNEG

-5092 NAGDSSSTDTASGNV
+5092 NAGDSSSTDIASGNV

-5145 KLAYLNAGKALEL
+5145 TLAYLNAGKALEL
-5158 KTNPSTGVIG
+5158 KTDPSTGVIG

-5188 DLANNGMLIN
+5188 AQANSGMLIN

-5214 DNTTMRLGLVKM
+5214 DNTTMRLGLVEM

-5275 PASSTDGDIT
+5275 PVSSTDGDIT

-5293 VNYALTA
+5293 VNDALTA

-5309 NEAKINGDLTA
+5309 NEAKIKGDLTA
-5320 KATDNTVVSVSGKNG
+5320 NATDNTVVSVSGKNG
-5335 VTLDNSVISGRPQ
+5335 VTLDNSVISGKPQ

-5364 SANGRIRQ
+5364 SANGKIRQ

-5380 HIVKAASGKAIDLTN
+5380 YIVTAASGKAIDLTN

-5412 TDEQGNKVKVING
+5412 TDGQGNKVKVING

-5461 VNTDIAVK
+5461 VNTDITVK

-5499 SETSANGNVTN
+5499 SEISANGNVTN
-5510 YKEITAENNIQIQA
+5510 NKEITAENNIWIQA

-5530 AKGNVALHGAVTS
+5530 AKGNVALHGTVTS
-5543 KTGTVTGEAGQNLTA
+5543 KTGTITGAAGQNVTA

-5665 GNVKIADSAASLS
+5665 GNVNIADSAASLS

-5689 EAENKIGALRVDSAL
+5689 EAENKTGALRVDSAL
-5704 TAGSVT
+5704 TANSVT

-5779 VKTHGGSDLI
+5779 VKTHGGSDLV

-5937 DDGSFIAGTGKIQLG
+5937 DDGNFIAGIGNVQLN

-5966 GGNIVMEKGNITAKQ
+5966 GGDIVMEKGNITAKQ

-6053 GFLGDVTAES
+6053 GFLGDVTAEN

-6087 TATVSQEGDIGYGT
+6087 TATVSQEGNIGYGT
-6101 TAGQGTV
+6101 IAGQGKV

-6119 NGNILYDNTVTAG
+6119 NGNILYNNTVTAG
-6132 RDITAMTLE
+6132 RDITAMTNDGNVTGE
-6141 GDVTGSGSMNAGR
+6141 GSVNAGDDAVMSSGKGDV
-6154 DVVLGS
+6154 D
-6160 SQGDVAMQADVTAKN
+6160 MQADVTAKN
-6175 DVTATATQGDIVMAG
+6175 NVTATATQGDIVMAG

-6213 NVTVKGRIKSGTDTK
+6213 SVTVKGKIQSGTDTK
-6228 LIAENGNVSVA
+6228 LIAENGGVRVA
-6239 GTIDSGNDMNATVK
+6239 GTIESGNDVNATVK
-6253 GTAGGS
+6253 GTAGGN

-6284 TVNGKTDAGRDV
+6284 TVNGKTDAGHDV
-6296 KVTNTEGDITLNGDV
+6296 KVTNTQGDITLNGDV

-6349 LVGDIDACRDVI
+6349 LVGDIDAGRDVI

-6420 DFNGSVQAGQDITA
+6420 DFKGSVKAGQDITA

-6439 GTIRYSGAV
+6439 GTIQYSGAV
-6448 KANRDVTATTLN
+6448 KADRDVTATTLN
-6460 GTIDYAKKVE
+6460 GSIDYAKKVE
-6470 AGRSVTALTDN
+6470 AGRSITALTDN

-6487 ASIVAGDSVLA
+6487 AGIVAGDSVLA
-6498 DVLKGDIYVGDD
+6498 DVLEGDIYVGDN
-6510 ITAQNHV
+6510 IVAQNHV
-6517 TLTDGEGKITV
+6517 TLTDGKGTILV
-6528 GDTINTTAGNVT
+6528 GDTINTTKGDVT
-6540 LTAIE
+6540 LTAKE

-6616 AKGNVNLE
+6616 AKENVNLE

-6651 YKPGADGQNIIIHQS
+6651 YKPGADGKNIIINQS

-6853 KKEYKP
+6853 KEYKP
-6859 GEDGKNIIINQDGK
+6859 GADGQNIIIHQSGVVDS
-6873 LEAGR
+6873 GR
-6878 DANLIAVNGDLHV
+6878 DANLIAVNGDLVV
-6891 TDNVTAQRTLRA
+6891 TDNVKAEGSLNA
-6903 ETRGQ
+6903 ET
-6908 GAISLDEN
+6908 
-6916 VTVVKD
+6916 
-6922 MVMQAEKGDITVGH
+6922 KG
-6936 KVDASQGSVTM
+6936 
-6947 TTGTGSIDIGST
+6947 
-6959 VTAGRDISA
+6959 
-6968 KAGTAA
+6968 
-6974 NGSGDILIGDN
+6974 
-6985 LDADTVKAGNNVTLE
+6985 
-7000 TTNGKI
+7000 
-7006 DIKGSTSTVSG
+7006 KGSLSLG
-7017 DIKVTAGRPVY
+7017 
-7028 NPDSD
+7028 
-7033 TIVFDQN
+7033 
-7040 GKLKSGKDAYLIAKN
+7040 
-7055 GDLHV
+7055 
-7060 TDDVTAKGTF
+7060 
-7070 YAQVEGMGNVYLD
+7070 
-7083 ENLNV
+7083 ENINV
-7088 EKDLTLSTETGDITV
+7088 ENDMALRTDEGDITV
-7103 GKEVNAGNGSVSL
+7103 GKDITAKQGSVTL
-7116 TTGTGN
+7116 TTGAGN
-7122 VTVGEDVTAGKNVS
+7122 ITVGEDDGSGQKVGIIEANKDVNINTGK
-7136 VTTGTG
+7136 G
-7142 NVTVGSNGKGSVT
+7142 NVNIETSVESKE
-7155 ADKDVTVNV
+7155 ADVNV
-7164 GKGEVDIVKSVTSND
+7164 KVTD
-7179 GSVTVKSGE
+7179 

-7196 GPTVDTVTAKENI
+7196 ESDVDTVTAKQNV
-7209 TLETGEGKITIDG
+7209 TLETGNGKITVDG
-7222 KTSTQ
+7222 KTSTEK
-7227 TGDVTLQAANKEYV
+7227 GDITLKAANKEYV
-7241 AGETG
+7241 EGESG

-7251 NATGQVTAGN
+7251 NHSGKVDSGR
-7261 DANLIAKNGDL
+7261 DANLITKNGDL
-7272 HVTDRVTAQGSLNAE
+7272 HVTDRVTAKDTLNAKTE
-7287 TQTKGDISLDDDVTV
+7287 GKGDILLDDDVEV
-7302 VNDISMKTQTG
+7302 KKDIAMQTDTG
-7313 DITVGKKVTADNGSV
+7313 NINVGKKVTADNGSV
-7328 SMTTE
+7328 SMTTGTGNVTVGEKVSAGQDVSME
-7333 TGKIT
+7333 TGTGHIT
-7338 VDENVTA
+7338 VGDDLTA
-7345 GADVNMTTGTG
+7345 GHNAIMSAGEGNITVGNKTTGTG
-7356 NIDIGEAV
+7356 NVKAKGDVIAE
-7364 NAGGSITG
+7364 TG
-7372 KSGSGT
+7372 KGNVNIEKTVTSEQGSVAVKTQDGN
-7378 IHIGNNGPDVDTVTA
+7378 IHVGDNGPSVKTVTA
-7393 TENIKLE
+7393 KENVDLE
-7400 AEDGKIEIYGKTS
+7400 TGNGKITVEGKTS
-7413 TQTGDITLKAANK
+7413 TEKGDITLKAANPTYK
-7426 KYVPGADGQN
+7426 AGADGQN

-7445 ASGRDASLIAKNGDL
+7445 ASGRDATLVAKNGDL
-7460 HVTDAIKAQ
+7460 HVTDRISAQ

-7475 TQSQGDVF
+7475 TQQQGDVF
-7483 LDDSL
+7483 LDDSMH
-7488 KVNRNATLQADTGDI
+7488 VQRNVKLQADDGDI
-7503 MAPKSLT
+7503 VVPDSLT
-7510 AGNNATLTTK
+7510 AGNNAELKTQK
-7520 QGNITSGSVTA
+7520 GNITSGSVTA

-7541 GVTRANSLTAG
+7541 GVTKANSLTAG
-7552 NHITVANGDGQ
+7552 NCIAVTNGDGR
-7563 IRLGTTDSKSASL
+7563 IAIGTTDSVSASFA
-7576 SNAGKDGSVTAGTI
+7576 NDGENGSVTAGTI

-7731 GEMSRWYS
+7731 GAMSRWYS

-7749 LDLFYNGNIG
+7749 FDLFYNGNIG

-7807 RFGDDANIANALAE
+7807 QFGDDANIADALAE